1 MALVR
6 TSPGTSSDSNTF
18 RGYRYDVFLSFRGEE
33 TRKTFTDHLYTALN
47 NAGFLTFRDDDELE
61 RGGDIKLGLQKAIQ
75 QSRTSVV
82 VFSKDYASSSW
93 CLDELVLILERKRT
107 TSDHVVLPVFY
118 DVDPSHVRKQT
129 GSVRKA
135 FTRSQKNQSP
145 EKVEGWRKALA
156 EIADL
161 AGMVLQNQADGYES
175 KFIKNIAKVIR
186 DKLSRTPLS
195 VEPKLIGIQSQAE
208 RINLWLQDESSDVGI
223 FVVYGMSGIGKTT
236 IAKQVYNSNF
246 RSFQGSSFIEN
257 IKETAD
263 QPNGLVQVQMQLL
276 CDILNDREVKIHSVS
291 EGIIKIE
298 RAISF
303 RRVLLV
309 LDDVDHMDQLDA
321 ILRMKDQF
329 YPGSKILITTRRER
343 LLKADQVTEL
353 HIIQTLDYNQSLKL
367 FSWHAFGQDH
377 PIEEYMEHSK
387 QLVQYTGGLPLALK
401 VLGSSLSGQSIG
413 VWESA
418 LEKLKVIPDG
428 EIMNKLRISYESLKD
443 DHDRKLFL
451 HIACFL
457 IGRNKSYIVRIL
469 DGCDFYTTI
478 GIENLIDRCLV
489 TLDKH
494 GKVKMHDMIRAMGRE
509 IVRQESEE
517 PEKRSRLWRHK
528 DSFQVLRKKN
538 GTKKIQG
545 LVLDVRDHP
554 ANSPINTNEIVLE
567 TNAFARMCNLQLL
580 HLSHVRLD
588 GCYADFPTELR
599 WLCWLEFPL
608 DSIPIDFPLEN
619 VIVLEMQYSSL
630 RQVWRGTKFLPS
642 LKILDVSHS
651 HGLSETIDFSLSP
664 NLEEL
669 ILVDC
674 TSLKNV
680 HESIGNLEQLV
691 YLNMKDCKNLRILP
705 KNRCMLKSL
714 ETLILSGCSNLDEF
728 PQFLPS
734 LKILDVSHCH
744 GLSETIDFS
753 LFPNLEELILVD
765 CTSLENVHES
775 IRNLERLVYLN
786 MKDCKNLRKLPK
798 NMCMLK
804 SLETLILS
812 GCSNLDEFPQFLP
825 SLKIL
830 DVSHSHGLSE
840 TIDFS
845 LFPNLEELIL
855 VDCTS
860 LENVHESIGNLERL
874 VYLNMK
880 DCNNLRKLPKNMC
893 MLKSLETLILSGCS
907 NLDESPV
914 EMVKKMESLKVFE
927 SYGIPISEL
936 WPERSSAILSS
947 FPSFVVELSLKGCSL
962 SDDVLPTDLSN
973 LSHLRRLHLD
983 ENPIC
988 SLPVFIKGL
997 RRIDEL
1003 SFKGCDRLESLVGL
1017 PEVHH
1022 WISIVGCIS
1031 LKKITFHSPNRQGLS
1046 TVGNNWN
1053 LIEWEG
1059 RYKLEPID
1067 RVDVEMIKLLGLCN
1081 LESMPAVRMYN
1092 PWTFRDPKEVPV
1104 QGLYQGGI
1112 FNTFFVGN
1120 DVPGRF
1126 SYKSTKSSISFI
1138 VPLLLASHRIRG
1150 LSIFATYAK
1159 ENSNNYFTLRRIAP
1173 IMIKVRNKS
1182 KGLKWI
1188 LAPEFYGIPGDGEDM
1203 IWLSHWKMENE
1214 AILQCGDEVVVSVI
1228 TRPRDV
1234 FWVKE
1239 FGVELVQEHQDK
1251 MSTQHNSK
1259 SDPDYPFVI
1268 GGDLQTWKCRPGIY
1282 FLSGYAIKDTDDI
1295 DILFMDSDE
1304 EDTNKEGQENERDD
1318 SIPKTRVASNNYSLR
1333 GWKVRLTAVGFFFA
1347 LALVGWSS
1355 ISQKK
1360 KRHSPTSPPRVCNL
1374 T

>member
-61 RGGDIKLGLQKAIQ
+61 RGEDIKPGLQKAIQ

-82 VFSKDYASSSW
+82 VFSKDYASSRW

-129 GSVRKA
+129 GSVGKA
-135 FTRSQKNQSP
+135 FARSQKNQSS

-175 KFIKNIAKVIR
+175 TFIKNIVKVIG

-208 RINLWLQDESSDVGI
+208 RINLWLQDGSSDVGI

-236 IAKQVYNSNF
+236 IAKHVYNSNF
-246 RSFQGSSFIEN
+246 GSFQGSSFIEN

-263 QPNGLVQVQMQLL
+263 RPNGLVQIQMQLL
-276 CDILNDREVKIHSVS
+276 CDILNGREVKIHSVS

-298 RAISF
+298 RAIST

-309 LDDVDHMDQLDA
+309 LDDVDQMDQFDA

-343 LLKADQVTEL
+343 LLKADQVTEV
-353 HIIQTLDYNQSLKL
+353 HRVQTLDYNESLKL

-387 QLVQYTGGLPLALK
+387 QLVQHSGGLPLALK
-401 VLGSSLSGQSIG
+401 VLGSSLSGESIG

-428 EIMNKLRISYESLKD
+428 EIMSKLRISYESLKD

-457 IGRNKSYIVRIL
+457 IGRNKSYIVRIF
-469 DGCDFYTTI
+469 DGCDFYTII
-478 GIENLIDRCLV
+478 GIQNLIDRCLV
-489 TLDKH
+489 TLDEY
-494 GKVKMHDMIRAMGRE
+494 GKVEMHDMIRAMGRE

-517 PEKRSRLWRHK
+517 PKKRSRLWRHK

-545 LVLDVRDHP
+545 LVLDMRNHP

-580 HLSHVRLD
+580 HISHVRLD
-588 GCYADFPTELR
+588 GCYADFPTGLR

-630 RQVWRGTKFLPS
+630 RQVCKGTK
-642 LKILDVSHS
+642 
-651 HGLSETIDFSLSP
+651 
-664 NLEEL
+664 
-669 ILVDC
+669 
-674 TSLKNV
+674 
-680 HESIGNLEQLV
+680 
-691 YLNMKDCKNLRILP
+691 
-705 KNRCMLKSL
+705 
-714 ETLILSGCSNLDEF
+714 
-728 PQFLPS
+728 
-734 LKILDVSHCH
+734 
-744 GLSETIDFS
+744 
-753 LFPNLEELILVD
+753 
-765 CTSLENVHES
+765 
-775 IRNLERLVYLN
+775 
-786 MKDCKNLRKLPK
+786 
-798 NMCMLK
+798 
-804 SLETLILS
+804 
-812 GCSNLDEFPQFLP
+812 FLP

-860 LENVHESIGNLERL
+860 LKNVHESIGNLERL

-880 DCNNLRKLPKNMC
+880 DCKNLKMLPKNMC

-907 NLDESPV
+907 NLAEFPV
-914 EMVKKMESLKVFE
+914 EMMKKMESLKVLE
-927 SYGIPISEL
+927 IDGIPIGEL
-936 WPERSSAILSS
+936 WPERSSTILSS
-947 FPSFVVELSLKGCSL
+947 FPCSLVELSLKGCNL
-962 SDDVLPTDLSN
+962 YDDVLPTDLSN
-973 LSHLRRLHLD
+973 LFYLRRLHLD
-983 ENPIC
+983 KNPIC
-988 SLPVFIKGL
+988 NLPVFIKGL

-1003 SFKGCDRLESLVGL
+1003 TFEGCDRLESLVGL
-1017 PEVHH
+1017 PEVHQ
-1022 WISIVGCIS
+1022 WISIAGCIS
-1031 LKKITFHSPNRQGLS
+1031 LKKITFHSPEQCCPIC
-1046 TVGNNWN
+1046 VADNWN
-1053 LIEWEG
+1053 LVEWECY
-1059 RYKLEPID
+1059 YKLEPID
-1067 RVDVEMIKLLGLCN
+1067 RVEVEMIKLLGLCN
-1081 LESMPAVRMYN
+1081 LESMPLVRMRN
-1092 PWTFRDPKEVPV
+1092 PHTYRDPKEVPV
-1104 QGLYQGGI
+1104 QGLYQRGI
-1112 FNTFFVGN
+1112 FSTFFVGN
-1120 DVPGRF
+1120 EVPGRF

-1150 LSIFATYAK
+1150 LNIFATYAK
-1159 ENSNNYFTLRRIAP
+1159 ENSNNYFTMPRIAP

-1188 LAPEFYGIPGDGEDM
+1188 YSPVFYGIPGDGEDM
-1203 IWLSHWKMENE
+1203 TWLSHWKMENKT
-1214 AILQCGDEVVVSVI
+1214 ILQCGDEVVVSVI
-1228 TRPRDV
+1228 TGPRDL

-1251 MSTQHNSK
+1251 MSTQHNTK
-1259 SDPDYPFVI
+1259 SYPNYPFVI
-1268 GGDLQTWKCRPGIY
+1268 DGDLKTLKCIPGIY
-1282 FLSGYAIKDTDDI
+1282 FLGSWTREDADNI
-1295 DILFMDSDE
+1295 DILTMDSDE
-1304 EDTNKEGQENERDD
+1304 EDTNKEGQDD
-1318 SIPKTRVASNNYSLR
+1318 EPNYTIAKTRVVSNNCSLR

-1347 LALVGWSS
+1347 LALVGSELS
-1355 ISQKK
+1355 ILNRLRYK
-1360 KRHSPTSPPRVCNL
+1360 SPLQLDTEVQMCSTPSNIA
-1374 T
+1374 

>member
-61 RGGDIKLGLQKAIQ
+61 RGEDIKPGLQKAIQ

-82 VFSKDYASSSW
+82 VFSKDYASSRW

-107 TSDHVVLPVFY
+107 TSYHVVLPVFY

-129 GSVRKA
+129 GSVGKA
-135 FTRSQKNQSP
+135 FARSQKNQSP

-156 EIADL
+156 KIADL

-175 KFIKNIAKVIR
+175 KFIKKIVKVIG

-208 RINLWLQDESSDVGI
+208 RINLWLQDGSSDVGI

-236 IAKQVYNSNF
+236 IAKHVYNSNF

-263 QPNGLVQVQMQLL
+263 RPNGLVQIQMQLL

-291 EGIIKIE
+291 EGTIKIE

-321 ILRMKDQF
+321 ILRMKDHF

-343 LLKADQVTEL
+343 LLKVDQVTEV
-353 HIIQTLDYNQSLKL
+353 HKVQTLDYNESLKL

-387 QLVQYTGGLPLALK
+387 QLVQHSDGLPLALK
-401 VLGSSLSGQSIG
+401 VLGSSLSGESIG

-478 GIENLIDRCLV
+478 GIQNLIDRCLV
-489 TLDKH
+489 TLDEH
-494 GKVKMHDMIRAMGRE
+494 GKVNMHDMIRAMGRE

-517 PEKRSRLWRHK
+517 PEKRSRLWRPK

-545 LVLDVRDHP
+545 LVLDMRNHP
-554 ANSPINTNEIVLE
+554 VNSPINTNEIVLE
-567 TNAFARMCNLQLL
+567 TNAFARMRNLHLL

-588 GCYADFPTELR
+588 GCYADFPTGLR

-630 RQVWRGTKFLPS
+630 RQVCKGTK
-642 LKILDVSHS
+642 
-651 HGLSETIDFSLSP
+651 
-664 NLEEL
+664 
-669 ILVDC
+669 
-674 TSLKNV
+674 
-680 HESIGNLEQLV
+680 
-691 YLNMKDCKNLRILP
+691 
-705 KNRCMLKSL
+705 
-714 ETLILSGCSNLDEF
+714 
-728 PQFLPS
+728 
-734 LKILDVSHCH
+734 
-744 GLSETIDFS
+744 
-753 LFPNLEELILVD
+753 
-765 CTSLENVHES
+765 
-775 IRNLERLVYLN
+775 
-786 MKDCKNLRKLPK
+786 
-798 NMCMLK
+798 
-804 SLETLILS
+804 
-812 GCSNLDEFPQFLP
+812 FLP

-855 VDCTS
+855 VNCTS
-860 LENVHESIGNLERL
+860 LKNVHESIGNLERL
-874 VYLNMK
+874 MYLNMK
-880 DCNNLRKLPKNMC
+880 DCKNLRKLPKNMY

-907 NLDESPV
+907 NLDEFPV
-914 EMVKKMESLKVFE
+914 EMVKKMESLKVLE
-927 SYGIPISEL
+927 TDGILISEL
-936 WPERSSAILSS
+936 WPERSSTILSS
-947 FPSFVVELSLKGCSL
+947 FPSSLVELSLKGCNL

-1003 SFKGCDRLESLVGL
+1003 SFKGCDKLESLMGL
-1017 PEVHH
+1017 PGVHQR
-1022 WISIVGCIS
+1022 ISIAGCIS
-1031 LKKITFHSPNRQGLS
+1031 LKKLSFHPPKQRCSVY
-1046 TVGNNWN
+1046 VGDNWN
-1053 LIEWEG
+1053 LIEWECF
-1059 RYKLEPID
+1059 YKLELID

-1081 LESMPAVRMYN
+1081 LESMPAVRMKHPYSY
-1092 PWTFRDPKEVPV
+1092 RDPKEVPV
-1104 QGLYQGGI
+1104 QGLYQYGI

-1120 DVPGRF
+1120 EVPGQF

-1150 LSIFATYAK
+1150 LNIFVTYAK
-1159 ENSNNYFTLRRIAP
+1159 ENSNNYFTLPRIAP

-1188 LAPEFYGIPGDGEDM
+1188 QAPMFYGIPGDGEDM

-1228 TRPRDV
+1228 TGRRDV

-1259 SDPDYPFVI
+1259 SDPNYPFVI
-1268 GGDLQTWKCRPGIY
+1268 GGDLKTWKCRPGIY
-1282 FLSGYAIKDTDDI
+1282 FLGCYATKDTDDI
-1295 DILFMDSDE
+1295 DILIMDSDE
-1304 EDTNKEGQENERDD
+1304 EDTNKEGQENEPDD
-1318 SIPKTRVASNNYSLR
+1318 TIPKTRVASNNCSLR

-1347 LALVGWSS
+1347 LALIGWSS

-1360 KRHSPTSPPRVCNL
+1360 KRHSSTSPP
-1374 T
+1374 

>member
-1 MALVR
+1 MEAIRKLRDQVAKQQQQTPVFLFEHRSTSMALVR

-61 RGGDIKLGLQKAIQ
+61 RGEDIKPGLQKAIQ

-82 VFSKDYASSSW
+82 VFSKDYASSRW

-129 GSVRKA
+129 GSVGKA
-135 FTRSQKNQSP
+135 FARSQKNQSL

-156 EIADL
+156 KIADL

-175 KFIKNIAKVIR
+175 KFIKKIVKVIG

-195 VEPKLIGIQSQAE
+195 VEPKLIGIQSQEE
-208 RINLWLQDESSDVGI
+208 RINLWLQDGSSDVGI
-223 FVVYGMSGIGKTT
+223 FVVYGMSGIGKTI
-236 IAKQVYNSNF
+236 IAKHVYNSNF

-263 QPNGLVQVQMQLL
+263 RPNGLVQIQMQLL
-276 CDILNDREVKIHSVS
+276 CDILNDKEVKIHSVS

-303 RRVLLV
+303 RKVLLV
-309 LDDVDHMDQLDA
+309 LDDVDQMDQLDA
-321 ILRMKDQF
+321 TLRMKDQF
-329 YPGSKILITTRRER
+329 YPGSKILITTRCER

-353 HIIQTLDYNQSLKL
+353 HRVQTLYYNDSLKL
-367 FSWHAFGQDH
+367 LSWHAFGQDP

-401 VLGSSLSGQSIG
+401 LLGSSLSGQSRG

-478 GIENLIDRCLV
+478 GIQNLIDRCLV

-517 PEKRSRLWRHK
+517 LEKRSRLWRHK

-545 LVLDVRDHP
+545 LVLDMRNHP
-554 ANSPINTNEIVLE
+554 VNSPINTNEIVLE
-567 TNAFARMCNLQLL
+567 TNAFARMRNLHLL

-588 GCYADFPTELR
+588 GCYADFPTGLR

-630 RQVWRGTKFLPS
+630 RQVCKGTK
-642 LKILDVSHS
+642 
-651 HGLSETIDFSLSP
+651 
-664 NLEEL
+664 
-669 ILVDC
+669 
-674 TSLKNV
+674 
-680 HESIGNLEQLV
+680 
-691 YLNMKDCKNLRILP
+691 
-705 KNRCMLKSL
+705 
-714 ETLILSGCSNLDEF
+714 
-728 PQFLPS
+728 
-734 LKILDVSHCH
+734 
-744 GLSETIDFS
+744 
-753 LFPNLEELILVD
+753 
-765 CTSLENVHES
+765 
-775 IRNLERLVYLN
+775 
-786 MKDCKNLRKLPK
+786 
-798 NMCMLK
+798 
-804 SLETLILS
+804 
-812 GCSNLDEFPQFLP
+812 FLP

-855 VDCTS
+855 VNCTS
-860 LENVHESIGNLERL
+860 LKNVHESIGNLERL
-874 VYLNMK
+874 MYLNMK
-880 DCNNLRKLPKNMC
+880 DCKNLRKLPKNMY

-907 NLDESPV
+907 NLDEFPV
-914 EMVKKMESLKVFE
+914 EMVKKMESLKVLE
-927 SYGIPISEL
+927 TDGILISEL
-936 WPERSSAILSS
+936 WPERSSTILSS
-947 FPSFVVELSLKGCSL
+947 FPSSLVELSLKGCNL

-1003 SFKGCDRLESLVGL
+1003 SFKGCDKLESLMGL
-1017 PEVHH
+1017 PGVHQR
-1022 WISIVGCIS
+1022 ISIAGCIS
-1031 LKKITFHSPNRQGLS
+1031 LKKLSFHPPKQRCSVY
-1046 TVGNNWN
+1046 VGDNWN
-1053 LIEWEG
+1053 LIEWECF
-1059 RYKLEPID
+1059 YKLELID

-1081 LESMPAVRMYN
+1081 LESMPAVRMKHPYSY
-1092 PWTFRDPKEVPV
+1092 RDPKEVPV
-1104 QGLYQGGI
+1104 QGLYQRGI
-1112 FNTFFVGN
+1112 FSTFFVGN
-1120 DVPGRF
+1120 EVPGQF

-1150 LSIFATYAK
+1150 LNIFVTYAK
-1159 ENSNNYFTLRRIAP
+1159 ENSNNYFTLPRIAP

-1188 LAPEFYGIPGDGEDM
+1188 QAPMFYGIPGDGEDM

-1228 TRPRDV
+1228 TGRRDV

-1259 SDPDYPFVI
+1259 SDPNYPFVI
-1268 GGDLQTWKCRPGIY
+1268 GGDLKTWKCRPGIY
-1282 FLSGYAIKDTDDI
+1282 FLGCYATKDTDDI
-1295 DILFMDSDE
+1295 DILIMDSDE
-1304 EDTNKEGQENERDD
+1304 EDTNKEGQENEPDD
-1318 SIPKTRVASNNYSLR
+1318 TIPKTRVASNNCSLR

-1347 LALVGWSS
+1347 LALIGWSS

-1360 KRHSPTSPPRVCNL
+1360 KRHSSTSPP
-1374 T
+1374 

>member
-1 MALVR
+1 MTFVR
-6 TSPGTSSDSNTF
+6 TSPETSSDSNTF
-18 RGYRYDVFLSFRGEE
+18 RSYRYDVFLSFRGEE

-61 RGGDIKLGLQKAIQ
+61 RGEDIKPGLQKAIQ

-82 VFSKDYASSSW
+82 VFSKDYASSRW

-129 GSVRKA
+129 GSVGKA
-135 FTRSQKNQSP
+135 FARSQKHQSP

-161 AGMVLQNQADGYES
+161 AGMVLQNQAYGYES
-175 KFIKNIAKVIR
+175 KFIKKIVKVIGE
-186 DKLSRTPLS
+186 KLSRTPLS

-208 RINLWLQDESSDVGI
+208 HINLWLQDGSSDVGI

-236 IAKQVYNSNF
+236 IAKHVYNSNF

-263 QPNGLVQVQMQLL
+263 QPNGLVQIQMQLL
-276 CDILNDREVKIHSVS
+276 RDILNGREVKIHSVS

-298 RAISF
+298 RTISS

-309 LDDVDHMDQLDA
+309 LDDVDQIDQLDA

-329 YPGSKILITTRRER
+329 YAGSKILITTRRES
-343 LLKADQVTEL
+343 LIKAHQVTEV
-353 HIIQTLDYNQSLKL
+353 HKVQTLDYNESLKL

-387 QLVQYTGGLPLALK
+387 QLVQHSGGLPLALK
-401 VLGSSLSGQSIG
+401 VLGSSLSGESIG

-418 LEKLKVIPDG
+418 LEKLKVILDG

-457 IGRNKSYIVRIL
+457 IGRNKSYIVRIF
-469 DGCDFYTTI
+469 DGCDFYTII
-478 GIENLIDRCLV
+478 GIQNLIDRCLV
-489 TLDKH
+489 TLDEY
-494 GKVKMHDMIRAMGRE
+494 GKVEMHDMIRAMGRE

-517 PEKRSRLWRHK
+517 PEKRSRLWCHK
-528 DSFQVLRKKN
+528 DSLQVLRKKN

-545 LVLDVRDHP
+545 LVLDMRNHP

-567 TNAFARMCNLQLL
+567 TNAFARMRNLQLL

-588 GCYADFPTELR
+588 GCYADFPTGLR

-630 RQVWRGTKFLPS
+630 RQVCKGTKFLPS

-651 HGLSETIDFSLSP
+651 HGLSETIDFSLFP

-669 ILVDC
+669 ILVGC

-680 HESIGNLEQLV
+680 HESIG
-691 YLNMKDCKNLRILP
+691 
-705 KNRCMLKSL
+705 
-714 ETLILSGCSNLDEF
+714 
-728 PQFLPS
+728 
-734 LKILDVSHCH
+734 
-744 GLSETIDFS
+744 
-753 LFPNLEELILVD
+753 
-765 CTSLENVHES
+765 
-775 IRNLERLVYLN
+775 NLERLVYLN

-812 GCSNLDEFPQFLP
+812 GCSNLDEFP
-825 SLKIL
+825 
-830 DVSHSHGLSE
+830 
-840 TIDFS
+840 
-845 LFPNLEELIL
+845 
-855 VDCTS
+855 
-860 LENVHESIGNLERL
+860 
-874 VYLNMK
+874 
-880 DCNNLRKLPKNMC
+880 
-893 MLKSLETLILSGCS
+893 
-907 NLDESPV
+907 V
-914 EMVKKMESLKVFE
+914 EMMKKMESLKVLE
-927 SYGIPISEL
+927 TDGIPIGKL
-936 WPERSSAILSS
+936 WPKRSSTILSS
-947 FPSFVVELSLKGCSL
+947 FPYSLVELSLKGCNL
-962 SDDVLPTDLSN
+962 SDDVFPTDLSN
-973 LSHLRRLHLD
+973 LSYLRRLHLN

-1003 SFKGCDRLESLVGL
+1003 SFKGCDKLESLVEL
-1017 PEVHH
+1017 PEVHQ
-1022 WISIVGCIS
+1022 IMSIVGCIS
-1031 LKKITFHSPNRQGLS
+1031 LKKISFHSPERLYPIH
-1046 TVGNNWN
+1046 VGDNWN
-1053 LIEWEG
+1053 LVEWG
-1059 RYKLEPID
+1059 CYYKLEPID
-1067 RVDVEMIKLLGLCN
+1067 IVDEEMIKLLGLCN
-1081 LESMPAVRMYN
+1081 LESMPAVRMSY
-1092 PWTFRDPKEVPV
+1092 PHAFRDPKELPV
-1104 QGLYQGGI
+1104 QGLYHRGI
-1112 FNTFFVGN
+1112 FSTFFVGN
-1120 DVPGRF
+1120 EVPGRF

-1138 VPLLLASHRIRG
+1138 VPLLLTSHRIRG
-1150 LSIFATYAK
+1150 LNIFATYAK
-1159 ENSNNYFTLRRIAP
+1159 ENSNNYFTRPSIAP

-1182 KGLKWI
+1182 KGMKWI
-1188 LAPEFYGIPGDGEDM
+1188 YSPIFYGIPGDGEDM
-1203 IWLSHWKMENE
+1203 IWLSHWKMENKT
-1214 AILQCGDEVVVSVI
+1214 ILQCGDEVVVSVI
-1228 TRPRDV
+1228 TGPRDL

-1239 FGVELVQEHQDK
+1239 FGVELVQEHRDN
-1251 MSTQHNSK
+1251 MSTQHNTK
-1259 SDPDYPFVI
+1259 SDPHYPFVI
-1268 GGDLQTWKCRPGIY
+1268 GGDLKRFECRPGIY
-1282 FLSGYAIKDTDDI
+1282 FLGNYGREDIGDI
-1295 DILFMDSDE
+1295 DILTMDSDE
-1304 EDTNKEGQENERDD
+1304 EDTNKEGQEDEPDYT
-1318 SIPKTRVASNNYSLR
+1318 IAKTRTSSNNCSLR

-1360 KRHSPTSPPRVCNL
+1360 KRHSSTSPP
-1374 T
+1374 

>member
-6 TSPGTSSDSNTF
+6 TSPGTSYDSNTF
-18 RGYRYDVFLSFRGEE
+18 RGYRYDVFLSFRGE

-47 NAGFLTFRDDDELE
+47 NAGFLTFRDGDELE
-61 RGGDIKLGLQKAIQ
+61 RGEDIKPGLRKAIQ

-175 KFIKNIAKVIR
+175 KFIKNIVKVIG

-208 RINLWLQDESSDVGI
+208 RINLWLQDGSSDVGI

-236 IAKQVYNSNF
+236 IAKHVYNSNF

-257 IKETAD
+257 IKETAY
-263 QPNGLVQVQMQLL
+263 QPNGLVQIQMKLL
-276 CDILNDREVKIHSVS
+276 CDILKGREVKIHSVS

-298 RAISF
+298 GAVST
-303 RRVLLV
+303 RRILLV
-309 LDDVDHMDQLDA
+309 LDDVDQMDQLDA

-343 LLKADQVTEL
+343 LLRADQVTEV
-353 HIIQTLDYNQSLKL
+353 HRVQTLYYNDSLKL
-367 FSWHAFGQDH
+367 LSWHAFGQDH

-401 VLGSSLSGQSIG
+401 VLGSSLSGQNIG

-418 LEKLKVIPDG
+418 LEKLKVIPDS
-428 EIMNKLRISYESLKD
+428 EIMNKLRINYESLKD

-478 GIENLIDRCLV
+478 GIQNLIDRCLV

-509 IVRQESEE
+509 IVRQESEK
-517 PEKRSRLWRHK
+517 PEERSRLWRHK

-538 GTKKIQG
+538 GKKKIQG
-545 LVLDVRDHP
+545 LVLDMRNHP

-580 HLSHVRLD
+580 HLSHVRVD

-630 RQVWRGTKFLPS
+630 RQVCRGTK
-642 LKILDVSHS
+642 
-651 HGLSETIDFSLSP
+651 
-664 NLEEL
+664 
-669 ILVDC
+669 
-674 TSLKNV
+674 
-680 HESIGNLEQLV
+680 
-691 YLNMKDCKNLRILP
+691 
-705 KNRCMLKSL
+705 
-714 ETLILSGCSNLDEF
+714 
-728 PQFLPS
+728 
-734 LKILDVSHCH
+734 
-744 GLSETIDFS
+744 
-753 LFPNLEELILVD
+753 
-765 CTSLENVHES
+765 
-775 IRNLERLVYLN
+775 
-786 MKDCKNLRKLPK
+786 
-798 NMCMLK
+798 
-804 SLETLILS
+804 
-812 GCSNLDEFPQFLP
+812 FLP

-880 DCNNLRKLPKNMC
+880 DCKNLRKLPKNMC

-907 NLDESPV
+907 NLDEFPV
-914 EMVKKMESLKVFE
+914 EMVKKMESLKVLE
-927 SYGIPISEL
+927 TDGIPISEL

-947 FPSFVVELSLKGCSL
+947 FPSSVVELSLKGCSL
-962 SDDVLPTDLSN
+962 SDDVFPTDLSN

-1017 PEVHH
+1017 PEVHQ
-1022 WISIVGCIS
+1022 WISI
-1031 LKKITFHSPNRQGLS
+1031 GLS

-1092 PWTFRDPKEVPV
+1092 PLTFRDPKEVPV
-1104 QGLYQGGI
+1104 QGLYQCGI
-1112 FNTFFVGN
+1112 FSTFFVGN

-1150 LSIFATYAK
+1150 LNIFATYAK
-1159 ENSNNYFTLRRIAP
+1159 ENSNNDFTGPTIAP

-1188 LAPEFYGIPGDGEDM
+1188 LAPEFYGIPDDGEDM
-1203 IWLSHWKMENE
+1203 IWLSHWKMENKT
-1214 AILQCGDEVVVSVI
+1214 ILQCGDEVVVSVI
-1228 TRPRDV
+1228 TGRRDV
-1234 FWVKE
+1234 FCVKE

-1251 MSTQHNSK
+1251 MSTQHNSR
-1259 SDPDYPFVI
+1259 SEPNYPYVI
-1268 GGDLQTWKCRPGIY
+1268 GGDLKTWKCRPGIY
-1282 FLSGYAIKDTDDI
+1282 FIGGRTREDTDDI
-1295 DILFMDSDE
+1295 DILIMDSNE
-1304 EDTNKEGQENERDD
+1304 EDTNKEGQENEPDD
-1318 SIPKTRVASNNYSLR
+1318 TIPKTRVASNNCSLR
-1333 GWKVRLTAVGFFFA
+1333 GWKVRLTAVSFFFA

-1360 KRHSPTSPPRVCNL
+1360 KRHSSTSPP
-1374 T
+1374 

>member
-18 RGYRYDVFLSFRGEE
+18 RSYRYDVFLSFRGED

-61 RGGDIKLGLQKAIQ
+61 RGEDIKPGLQKAIQ

-129 GSVRKA
+129 GSVGKA
-135 FTRSQKNQSP
+135 FARSQKNQSP
-145 EKVEGWRKALA
+145 EKVQGWRKALA

-175 KFIKNIAKVIR
+175 KFIKKIVEVIG
-186 DKLSRTPLS
+186 DKLSRTSLS

-208 RINLWLQDESSDVGI
+208 RINLWLQDGSSHVGI

-236 IAKQVYNSNF
+236 IAKHVYNSNF
-246 RSFQGSSFIEN
+246 GSFQGSSFIEN

-263 QPNGLVQVQMQLL
+263 RPNGLVQIQMQLL
-276 CDILNDREVKIHSVS
+276 CDILNGREVKIHSVS

-298 RAISF
+298 RAIST

-309 LDDVDHMDQLDA
+309 LDDVDQMDQFDA

-343 LLKADQVTEL
+343 LLKADQVTEV
-353 HIIQTLDYNQSLKL
+353 HRVQTLDYNESLKL

-377 PIEEYMEHSK
+377 PIEEYMKHSK
-387 QLVQYTGGLPLALK
+387 QLVQHSDGLPLALK
-401 VLGSSLSGQSIG
+401 VLGSSLSGESIG

-428 EIMNKLRISYESLKD
+428 EIINKLRISYESLKD

-457 IGRNKSYIVRIL
+457 IGRNKSYIVRIF
-469 DGCDFYTTI
+469 DGCDFYTII
-478 GIENLIDRCLV
+478 GIQNLIDRCLV
-489 TLDKH
+489 TFDEH

-517 PEKRSRLWRHK
+517 PEERSRLWRHK

-545 LVLDVRDHP
+545 LVLDMRNHS

-580 HLSHVRLD
+580 HLSNVRLD
-588 GCYADFPTELR
+588 GCYADFPTGLR

-608 DSIPIDFPLEN
+608 DSVPIDFPLEN

-630 RQVWRGTKFLPS
+630 RQVCKGTK
-642 LKILDVSHS
+642 
-651 HGLSETIDFSLSP
+651 
-664 NLEEL
+664 
-669 ILVDC
+669 
-674 TSLKNV
+674 
-680 HESIGNLEQLV
+680 
-691 YLNMKDCKNLRILP
+691 
-705 KNRCMLKSL
+705 
-714 ETLILSGCSNLDEF
+714 
-728 PQFLPS
+728 
-734 LKILDVSHCH
+734 
-744 GLSETIDFS
+744 
-753 LFPNLEELILVD
+753 
-765 CTSLENVHES
+765 
-775 IRNLERLVYLN
+775 
-786 MKDCKNLRKLPK
+786 
-798 NMCMLK
+798 
-804 SLETLILS
+804 
-812 GCSNLDEFPQFLP
+812 FLP

-860 LENVHESIGNLERL
+860 LKNVHESIGSLERL
-874 VYLNMK
+874 VYLNIK
-880 DCNNLRKLPKNMC
+880 DCKNLRKLPKNMC

-907 NLDESPV
+907 NLDEFPM
-914 EMVKKMESLKVFE
+914 EMMKMESLKVLE
-927 SYGIPISEL
+927 TDGLPIGKL
-936 WPERSSAILSS
+936 WPERSSTILSS
-947 FPSFVVELSLKGCSL
+947 FPCSLVELSLKGCNL

-973 LSHLRRLHLD
+973 LSYLRRLHLD

-997 RRIDEL
+997 RKIDEL

-1017 PEVHH
+1017 PEVHQ
-1022 WISIVGCIS
+1022 WLSIAGCIS
-1031 LKKITFHSPNRQGLS
+1031 LKKITFHSPEQPYLVRGGDNS
-1046 TVGNNWN
+1046 NNCN
-1053 LIEWEG
+1053 CC
-1059 RYKLEPID
+1059 YKLQPFD
-1067 RVDVEMIKLLGLCN
+1067 RVDVKMIKLMGLCN
-1081 LESMPAVRMYN
+1081 FESMPAVQMRNSY
-1092 PWTFRDPKEVPV
+1092 TYRDPKEVPV
-1104 QGLYQGGI
+1104 QGLYQFGV
-1112 FNTFFVGN
+1112 FSTFFVGN
-1120 DVPGRF
+1120 EVLGRF

-1150 LSIFATYAK
+1150 LNIFATYAK
-1159 ENSNNYFTLRRIAP
+1159 ENSNNYSTGPIIVP

-1188 LAPEFYGIPGDGEDM
+1188 YCPLSYGIPGDGEDM
-1203 IWLSHWKMENE
+1203 IWLSHWKMENNT
-1214 AILQCGDEVVVSVI
+1214 ILQCGDEVVVSVI
-1228 TRPRDV
+1228 TGPRDL
-1234 FWVKE
+1234 FLVKE

-1251 MSTQHNSK
+1251 MSTQHNTK
-1259 SDPDYPFVI
+1259 SDPNYPFVI
-1268 GGDLQTWKCRPGIY
+1268 GGDLKTWKCKPGIY
-1282 FLSGYAIKDTDDI
+1282 FLSCRRREDTDDI
-1295 DILFMDSDE
+1295 DILTMDSDE
-1304 EDTNKEGQENERDD
+1304 EDTNKEGQEDEPDYT
-1318 SIPKTRVASNNYSLR
+1318 IAKTMAASNNCSLR

-1360 KRHSPTSPPRVCNL
+1360 KRHSSTSPP
-1374 T
+1374 

>member
-18 RGYRYDVFLSFRGEE
+18 RSYRYDVFLSFRGEE

-61 RGGDIKLGLQKAIQ
+61 RGEDIKPGLQKAIQ

-82 VFSKDYASSSW
+82 VFSKDYASSRW

-129 GSVRKA
+129 GSVGKA
-135 FTRSQKNQSP
+135 FARSQKNQSS
-145 EKVEGWRKALA
+145 EKVEGWRKALV

-175 KFIKNIAKVIR
+175 KFIKKIVEVIG
-186 DKLSRTPLS
+186 DKLSRTSLS

-208 RINLWLQDESSDVGI
+208 RINLWLQDGSSDVGI

-236 IAKQVYNSNF
+236 IAKHVYNSNF

-263 QPNGLVQVQMQLL
+263 RPNGLVQIQMQLL
-276 CDILNDREVKIHSVS
+276 CDILNGREVKIQSVS

-298 RAISF
+298 RAISS

-309 LDDVDHMDQLDA
+309 LDDVDQMDQLDA

-343 LLKADQVTEL
+343 LLKVDQVTEV
-353 HIIQTLDYNQSLKL
+353 HRVKTLDDNESLKL

-377 PIEEYMEHSK
+377 PMEEYMEHSK
-387 QLVQYTGGLPLALK
+387 QLVQHSSGLPLALK
-401 VLGSSLSGQSIG
+401 VLGSSLSGESIG

-457 IGRNKSYIVRIL
+457 IERNKNYIVRIF
-469 DGCDFYTTI
+469 DGCDFYTII
-478 GIENLIDRCLV
+478 GIQNLIDRCLV
-489 TLDKH
+489 TLDEY

-517 PEKRSRLWRHK
+517 LEKRSRLWRHK
-528 DSFQVLRKKN
+528 DSYQVLRKKN

-545 LVLDVRDHP
+545 LVLGMRNHP

-567 TNAFARMCNLQLL
+567 TNAFARMHNLQLL

-588 GCYADFPTELR
+588 GCYADFPTGLR

-608 DSIPIDFPLEN
+608 DSIPIDFPMEN

-630 RQVWRGTKFLPS
+630 RQVCKGTKFLPS
-642 LKILDVSHS
+642 LKILDISHS
-651 HGLSETIDFSLSP
+651 QCLSETIDFSLFP

-680 HESIGNLEQLV
+680 HESIGNLERLV
-691 YLNMKDCKNLRILP
+691 YLNLKDCKNLR
-705 KNRCMLKSL
+705 M
-714 ETLILSGCSNLDEF
+714 
-728 PQFLPS
+728 
-734 LKILDVSHCH
+734 
-744 GLSETIDFS
+744 
-753 LFPNLEELILVD
+753 
-765 CTSLENVHES
+765 
-775 IRNLERLVYLN
+775 
-786 MKDCKNLRKLPK
+786 LPK

-812 GCSNLDEFPQFLP
+812 GCSNLDEFP
-825 SLKIL
+825 
-830 DVSHSHGLSE
+830 
-840 TIDFS
+840 
-845 LFPNLEELIL
+845 
-855 VDCTS
+855 
-860 LENVHESIGNLERL
+860 
-874 VYLNMK
+874 
-880 DCNNLRKLPKNMC
+880 
-893 MLKSLETLILSGCS
+893 
-907 NLDESPV
+907 V
-914 EMVKKMESLKVFE
+914 EMMKKMESLKVLE
-927 SYGIPISEL
+927 TDGIAIGEL
-936 WPERSSAILSS
+936 SPKRCLSS
-947 FPSFVVELSLKGCSL
+947 FPCSLVELSLKGCNL
-962 SDDVLPTDLSN
+962 SDDVFLTDLSN
-973 LSHLRRLHLD
+973 LSYLRRLHLD

-1017 PEVHH
+1017 PEVHQRM
-1022 WISIVGCIS
+1022 SIAGCIS
-1031 LKKITFHSPNRQGLS
+1031 LKKITFHSPRQLYPIS
-1046 TVGNNWN
+1046 VRANWN
-1053 LIEWEG
+1053 LVEWG
-1059 RYKLEPID
+1059 CYYKLEPID

-1081 LESMPAVRMYN
+1081 LESMPAVQIHY
-1092 PWTFRDPKEVPV
+1092 PYSDSDPKEVPV
-1104 QGLYQGGI
+1104 QGLYECGI
-1112 FNTFFVGN
+1112 FSTFFVGN
-1120 DVPGRF
+1120 EVPGRF

-1150 LSIFATYAK
+1150 LNIFATYAK
-1159 ENSNNYFTLRRIAP
+1159 ENSNNYFTIPRIAP

-1188 LAPEFYGIPGDGEDM
+1188 YGPVFYGIPGDGEDM
-1203 IWLSHWKMENE
+1203 IWLSHWKMENKT
-1214 AILQCGDEVVVSVI
+1214 ILQCGDEVVVSVI
-1228 TRPRDV
+1228 TGPCDL

-1239 FGVELVQEHQDK
+1239 FGVKLVQEHQDK
-1251 MSTQHNSK
+1251 MSTQHNTK
-1259 SDPDYPFVI
+1259 SDPNYPLVI
-1268 GGDLQTWKCRPGIY
+1268 GGDLETWKCRPGIY
-1282 FLSGYAIKDTDDI
+1282 VLGSWTREDTDNI
-1295 DILFMDSDE
+1295 DILTMDSDE
-1304 EDTNKEGQENERDD
+1304 EDTNKEGQKDEPDYT
-1318 SIPKTRVASNNYSLR
+1318 IAKTSAASNNCSVR

-1347 LALVGWSS
+1347 LALVGWPS

-1360 KRHSPTSPPRVCNL
+1360 EATLIDKPTMSL
-1374 T
+1374 

>member
-1 MALVR
+1 MQSGSSEIKSPSNSSKHQFFLFEHRSTSMALVR

-18 RGYRYDVFLSFRGEE
+18 RSYRYDVFLSFRGED

-61 RGGDIKLGLQKAIQ
+61 RGEDIKPGLQKAIQ

-82 VFSKDYASSSW
+82 VFSKDYASSKW

-129 GSVRKA
+129 GSVGKA
-135 FTRSQKNQSP
+135 FARSQKNQSP

-161 AGMVLQNQADGYES
+161 AGMVLQNQADGYEA
-175 KFIKNIAKVIR
+175 KFIEKIVKVIE
-186 DKLSRTPLS
+186 DKLSRMPLS
-195 VEPKLIGIQSQAE
+195 VEPKLIGIQYQAE
-208 RINLWLQDESSDVGI
+208 RINLWLQDGSSGVGI

-236 IAKQVYNSNF
+236 IAKHVYNSNF

-263 QPNGLVQVQMQLL
+263 RPNGLVQIQMQLL
-276 CDILNDREVKIHSVS
+276 CDILNGREVKIHSVS

-298 RAISF
+298 RAISS

-343 LLKADQVTEL
+343 LLKADQVTEV
-353 HIIQTLDYNQSLKL
+353 HRVRTLYYNESLKL

-387 QLVQYTGGLPLALK
+387 QLVQHSDGLPLALK
-401 VLGSSLSGQSIG
+401 VLGSSLSGESIG

-469 DGCDFYTTI
+469 DGCDFYTII
-478 GIENLIDRCLV
+478 GIQTLIDRCLV
-489 TLDKH
+489 TLDEH

-517 PEKRSRLWRHK
+517 LEERSRLWRHK

-545 LVLDVRDHP
+545 LVLDMRNHP

-588 GCYADFPTELR
+588 GCYADFPTGLR
-599 WLCWLEFPL
+599 WVCWLEYPL

-630 RQVWRGTKFLPS
+630 RQVCKGTKFLPS

-651 HGLSETIDFSLSP
+651 HGLSETIDFSLFP

-680 HESIGNLEQLV
+680 HESIG
-691 YLNMKDCKNLRILP
+691 
-705 KNRCMLKSL
+705 
-714 ETLILSGCSNLDEF
+714 
-728 PQFLPS
+728 
-734 LKILDVSHCH
+734 
-744 GLSETIDFS
+744 
-753 LFPNLEELILVD
+753 
-765 CTSLENVHES
+765 
-775 IRNLERLVYLN
+775 NLERLVYLN

-812 GCSNLDEFPQFLP
+812 GCSNLDEFP
-825 SLKIL
+825 
-830 DVSHSHGLSE
+830 
-840 TIDFS
+840 
-845 LFPNLEELIL
+845 LE
-855 VDCTS
+855 
-860 LENVHESIGNLERL
+860 
-874 VYLNMK
+874 M
-880 DCNNLRKLPKNMC
+880 M
-893 MLKSLETLILSGCS
+893 
-907 NLDESPV
+907 
-914 EMVKKMESLKVFE
+914 KKMESLKVLE
-927 SYGIPISEL
+927 TDGIPISEL
-936 WPERSSAILSS
+936 WPERSSTILSS
-947 FPSFVVELSLKGCSL
+947 FPRSLVELSLKGCNL
-962 SDDVLPTDLSN
+962 SDDVFPTDLSN
-973 LSHLRRLHLD
+973 LSYLRRLHLD

-1003 SFKGCDRLESLVGL
+1003 SFWGCERLESLVGL
-1017 PEVHH
+1017 PEVHQK
-1022 WISIVGCIS
+1022 INIVRCIS
-1031 LKKITFHSPNRQGLS
+1031 LKKITYHSPPRPVTIHLRD
-1046 TVGNNWN
+1046 NWN
-1053 LIEWEG
+1053 LVEWEHY
-1059 RYKLEPID
+1059 YKLEPID

-1081 LESMPAVRMYN
+1081 LESMPAVRMRYPSYTN
-1092 PWTFRDPKEVPV
+1092 GVPKEVPV
-1104 QGLYQGGI
+1104 QGLYQHGI
-1112 FNTFFVGN
+1112 FSTFFVGN
-1120 DVPGRF
+1120 EVLDLF

-1138 VPLLLASHRIRG
+1138 VPILLASHRIRG
-1150 LSIFATYAK
+1150 LNIFATYAK
-1159 ENSNNYFTLRRIAP
+1159 ENSNNYSSGPNIGP

-1188 LAPEFYGIPGDGEDM
+1188 YSPEFYGIPGDGEEM
-1203 IWLSHWKMENE
+1203 IWLSHWKMENKT
-1214 AILQCGDEVVVSVI
+1214 ILQCGDEVVVSVI
-1228 TRPRDV
+1228 TGPRDL
-1234 FWVKE
+1234 FSVKE

-1251 MSTQHNSK
+1251 MGTQHNTK
-1259 SDPDYPFVI
+1259 SDPNYPFVI
-1268 GGDLQTWKCRPGIY
+1268 GGDLKTFDCKPGIY
-1282 FLSGYAIKDTDDI
+1282 FLGNYERKDIDDI
-1295 DILFMDSDE
+1295 DILTMDSDE
-1304 EDTNKEGQENERDD
+1304 EDT
-1318 SIPKTRVASNNYSLR
+1318 SMLCCCIALNYTPSKHLQTKKDKRMNLITHVQRR
-1333 GWKVRLTAVGFFFA
+1333 GLLAITTA
-1347 LALVGWSS
+1347 
-1355 ISQKK
+1355 
-1360 KRHSPTSPPRVCNL
+1360 
-1374 T
+1374 

>member
-18 RGYRYDVFLSFRGEE
+18 RSYRYDVFLSFRGED

-61 RGGDIKLGLQKAIQ
+61 RGEDIKPGLQKAIQ

-129 GSVRKA
+129 GSVGKA
-135 FTRSQKNQSP
+135 FARSQKNQSP
-145 EKVEGWRKALA
+145 EKVQGWRKALA

-175 KFIKNIAKVIR
+175 KFIKKIVEVIG
-186 DKLSRTPLS
+186 DKLSRTSLS

-208 RINLWLQDESSDVGI
+208 RINLWLQDGSSHVGI

-236 IAKQVYNSNF
+236 IAKHVYNSNF
-246 RSFQGSSFIEN
+246 GSFQGSSFIEN

-263 QPNGLVQVQMQLL
+263 RPNGLVQIQMQLL
-276 CDILNDREVKIHSVS
+276 CDILNGREVKIHSVS

-298 RAISF
+298 RAIST

-309 LDDVDHMDQLDA
+309 LDDVDQMDQFDA

-343 LLKADQVTEL
+343 LLKADQVTEV
-353 HIIQTLDYNQSLKL
+353 HRVQTLDYNESLKL

-377 PIEEYMEHSK
+377 PIEEYMKHSK
-387 QLVQYTGGLPLALK
+387 QLVQHSDGLPLALK
-401 VLGSSLSGQSIG
+401 VLGSSLSGESIG

-428 EIMNKLRISYESLKD
+428 EIINKLRISYESLKD

-457 IGRNKSYIVRIL
+457 IGRNKSYIVRIF
-469 DGCDFYTTI
+469 DGCDFYTII
-478 GIENLIDRCLV
+478 GIQNLIDRCLV
-489 TLDKH
+489 TFDEH

-517 PEKRSRLWRHK
+517 PEERSRLWRHK

-538 GTKKIQG
+538 
-545 LVLDVRDHP
+545 
-554 ANSPINTNEIVLE
+554 
-567 TNAFARMCNLQLL
+567 
-580 HLSHVRLD
+580 
-588 GCYADFPTELR
+588 
-599 WLCWLEFPL
+599 
-608 DSIPIDFPLEN
+608 
-619 VIVLEMQYSSL
+619 
-630 RQVWRGTKFLPS
+630 FLPS

-651 HGLSETIDFSLSP
+651 
-664 NLEEL
+664 
-669 ILVDC
+669 
-674 TSLKNV
+674 
-680 HESIGNLEQLV
+680 
-691 YLNMKDCKNLRILP
+691 
-705 KNRCMLKSL
+705 
-714 ETLILSGCSNLDEF
+714 
-728 PQFLPS
+728 
-734 LKILDVSHCH
+734 H

-765 CTSLENVHES
+765 CTSLKNVHES
-775 IRNLERLVYLN
+775 IGNLERLVYLN

-812 GCSNLDEFPQFLP
+812 GCSNLDEFP
-825 SLKIL
+825 
-830 DVSHSHGLSE
+830 
-840 TIDFS
+840 
-845 LFPNLEELIL
+845 LE
-855 VDCTS
+855 
-860 LENVHESIGNLERL
+860 
-874 VYLNMK
+874 M
-880 DCNNLRKLPKNMC
+880 M
-893 MLKSLETLILSGCS
+893 
-907 NLDESPV
+907 
-914 EMVKKMESLKVFE
+914 KKMESLKVLE
-927 SYGIPISEL
+927 TDGIPISEL
-936 WPERSSAILSS
+936 WPERSSTILSS
-947 FPSFVVELSLKGCSL
+947 FPRSLVELSLKGCNL
-962 SDDVLPTDLSN
+962 SDDVFPTDLSN
-973 LSHLRRLHLD
+973 LSYLRGLHLD

-997 RRIDEL
+997 RRIDKL

-1017 PEVHH
+1017 PEVHQ
-1022 WISIVGCIS
+1022 IMSIVRCIS
-1031 LKKITFHSPNRQGLS
+1031 LKKITFHSPGQHHLSRVIYNDNR
-1046 TVGNNWN
+1046 N
-1053 LIEWEG
+1053 LVEAECF
-1059 RYKLEPID
+1059 YKLEPID

-1081 LESMPAVRMYN
+1081 LESMPAVRMHHPLTN
-1092 PWTFRDPKEVPV
+1092 WDLIDVPV
-1104 QGLYQGGI
+1104 QGLYQHGI
-1112 FNTFFVGN
+1112 FSTFFVRN
-1120 DVPGRF
+1120 EVPGLF

-1150 LSIFATYAK
+1150 LNIFATYAK
-1159 ENSNNYFTLRRIAP
+1159 ENSNNYSTGPIIAP

-1182 KGLKWI
+1182 KGLKLI
-1188 LAPEFYGIPGDGEDM
+1188 YDPEFYGIPGDGENM
-1203 IWLSHWKMENE
+1203 IWLSHWMMENKT
-1214 AILQCGDEVVVSVI
+1214 ILQCGDEVVVSVI
-1228 TRPRDV
+1228 TGPRDM

-1251 MSTQHNSK
+1251 MSTQHNTK
-1259 SDPDYPFVI
+1259 SDPNYPFVI
-1268 GGDLQTWKCRPGIY
+1268 GGDLKMFERRPGIY
-1282 FLSGYAIKDTDDI
+1282 FLGNYARKDIDDI
-1295 DILFMDSDE
+1295 DILTMASDE
-1304 EDTNKEGQENERDD
+1304 EDTNKERQEDEPDYT
-1318 SIPKTRVASNNYSLR
+1318 IAKTRAASNNCSLR
-1333 GWKVRLTAVGFFFA
+1333 GWKVRLTAVGFFFS

-1360 KRHSPTSPPRVCNL
+1360 KRHSSTSPP
-1374 T
+1374 

>member
-1 MALVR
+1 MEAIRKLRDQVAKQQQAVFKQFSGGIYGGSDNVASDENEFQQHQKLEKLYISTRAAKHYQKEIVRGVEGYIVAGSKHVEIGTKLSEDSRKYGSEKTCTSGNTLARAVLSFGRARAQMERECGVLLKAL
-6 TSPGTSSDSNTF
+6 GTQVAEPLRAMIVGAPLEDA
-18 RGYRYDVFLSFRGEE
+18 RHLAQRYARMRQEAEAQGYRYDVFLSFRGEE

-61 RGGDIKLGLQKAIQ
+61 RGEDIKPGLRKAIQ

-135 FTRSQKNQSP
+135 FARSQKNQSP
-145 EKVEGWRKALA
+145 EKVEGWRRALA

-161 AGMVLQNQADGYES
+161 AGMVLQNQA
-175 KFIKNIAKVIR
+175 
-186 DKLSRTPLS
+186 
-195 VEPKLIGIQSQAE
+195 
-208 RINLWLQDESSDVGI
+208 
-223 FVVYGMSGIGKTT
+223 
-236 IAKQVYNSNF
+236 
-246 RSFQGSSFIEN
+246 
-257 IKETAD
+257 
-263 QPNGLVQVQMQLL
+263 NG
-276 CDILNDREVKIHSVS
+276 
-291 EGIIKIE
+291 
-298 RAISF
+298 
-303 RRVLLV
+303 
-309 LDDVDHMDQLDA
+309 
-321 ILRMKDQF
+321 
-329 YPGSKILITTRRER
+329 
-343 LLKADQVTEL
+343 
-353 HIIQTLDYNQSLKL
+353 
-367 FSWHAFGQDH
+367 
-377 PIEEYMEHSK
+377 
-387 QLVQYTGGLPLALK
+387 
-401 VLGSSLSGQSIG
+401 
-413 VWESA
+413 
-418 LEKLKVIPDG
+418 
-428 EIMNKLRISYESLKD
+428 
-443 DHDRKLFL
+443 
-451 HIACFL
+451 
-457 IGRNKSYIVRIL
+457 
-469 DGCDFYTTI
+469 
-478 GIENLIDRCLV
+478 CLV
-489 TLDKH
+489 TLDEH

-545 LVLDVRDHP
+545 LVLDMRNHP

-630 RQVWRGTKFLPS
+630 RQVCKGTKFLPS

-680 HESIGNLEQLV
+680 HESIGNLE
-691 YLNMKDCKNLRILP
+691 
-705 KNRCMLKSL
+705 
-714 ETLILSGCSNLDEF
+714 
-728 PQFLPS
+728 
-734 LKILDVSHCH
+734 
-744 GLSETIDFS
+744 
-753 LFPNLEELILVD
+753 
-765 CTSLENVHES
+765 
-775 IRNLERLVYLN
+775 RLVYLN
-786 MKDCKNLRKLPK
+786 MKDCKNLKMLPK

-830 DVSHSHGLSE
+830 DVSHYHGLSE

-845 LFPNLEELIL
+845 LFLNLEELIL

-860 LENVHESIGNLERL
+860 LKNVHESIGNLKRL

-880 DCNNLRKLPKNMC
+880 DCKNLRMLPKNMC

-907 NLDESPV
+907 NLDEFPV
-914 EMVKKMESLKVFE
+914 EMMKKMESLKVLE
-927 SYGIPISEL
+927 TDGIPISEL

-947 FPSFVVELSLKGCSL
+947 FPCSLVELSLKGCNL
-962 SDDVLPTDLSN
+962 SDDVLPMDLSN
-973 LSHLRRLHLD
+973 LFYLRRLHLD
-983 ENPIC
+983 KNPIC
-988 SLPVFIKGL
+988 NLPVFIKGL

-1003 SFKGCDRLESLVGL
+1003 TFEGCDRLESLVGL
-1017 PEVHH
+1017 PEVHQ
-1022 WISIVGCIS
+1022 WISIAGCIS
-1031 LKKITFHSPNRQGLS
+1031 LRKITFHSPEKCCPIC
-1046 TVGNNWN
+1046 VGDNWN
-1053 LIEWEG
+1053 LVEWECY
-1059 RYKLEPID
+1059 YKLEPID
-1067 RVDVEMIKLLGLCN
+1067 RVEVEMIKLLGLCN
-1081 LESMPAVRMYN
+1081 FESMPVVRMRN
-1092 PWTFRDPKEVPV
+1092 PHTYKDPKEVPV
-1104 QGLYQGGI
+1104 QGLYQRGI
-1112 FNTFFVGN
+1112 FSTFFVGN
-1120 DVPGRF
+1120 KVPGQF

-1150 LSIFATYAK
+1150 LNIFATYAK
-1159 ENSNNYFTLRRIAP
+1159 ENSNNYFTMPRIAP

-1188 LAPEFYGIPGDGEDM
+1188 YSPVFYGIPGDGEDM
-1203 IWLSHWKMENE
+1203 IWLSHWKMENKT
-1214 AILQCGDEVVVSVI
+1214 ILQCGDEVVVSVI
-1228 TRPRDV
+1228 TGPRDL

-1239 FGVELVQEHQDK
+1239 FGVELVQEHQEK
-1251 MSTQHNSK
+1251 MSTQHNTK
-1259 SDPDYPFVI
+1259 SDPNYPFVI
-1268 GGDLQTWKCRPGIY
+1268 GGDLKTWKCIPGIY
-1282 FLSGYAIKDTDDI
+1282 YLGTWTREDADDI
-1295 DILFMDSDE
+1295 DILTMDSDE
-1304 EDTNKEGQENERDD
+1304 EDTNKEGQKDEPDYT
-1318 SIPKTRVASNNYSLR
+1318 IAKTRAASNNCSLR

-1360 KRHSPTSPPRVCNL
+1360 KRVSDTRPQAHHEFVI
-1374 T
+1374 

>member
-18 RGYRYDVFLSFRGEE
+18 RSYRYDVFLSFRGED

-61 RGGDIKLGLQKAIQ
+61 RGEDIKPGLQKAIQ

-129 GSVRKA
+129 GSVGKA
-135 FTRSQKNQSP
+135 FARSQKNQSP
-145 EKVEGWRKALA
+145 EKVQGWRKALA

-175 KFIKNIAKVIR
+175 KFIKKIVEVIG
-186 DKLSRTPLS
+186 DKLSRTSLS

-208 RINLWLQDESSDVGI
+208 RINLWLQDGSSHVGI

-236 IAKQVYNSNF
+236 IAKHVYNSNF
-246 RSFQGSSFIEN
+246 GSFQGSSFIEN

-263 QPNGLVQVQMQLL
+263 RPNGLVQIQMQLL
-276 CDILNDREVKIHSVS
+276 CDILNGREVKIHSVS

-298 RAISF
+298 RAIST

-309 LDDVDHMDQLDA
+309 LDDVDQMDQFDA

-343 LLKADQVTEL
+343 LLKADQVTEV
-353 HIIQTLDYNQSLKL
+353 HRVQTLDYNESLKL

-377 PIEEYMEHSK
+377 PIEEYMKHSK
-387 QLVQYTGGLPLALK
+387 QLVQHSDGLPLALK
-401 VLGSSLSGQSIG
+401 VLGSSLSGESIG

-428 EIMNKLRISYESLKD
+428 EIINKLRISYESLKD

-457 IGRNKSYIVRIL
+457 IGRNKSYIVRIF
-469 DGCDFYTTI
+469 DGCDFYTII
-478 GIENLIDRCLV
+478 GIQNLIDRCLV
-489 TLDKH
+489 TFDEH

-517 PEKRSRLWRHK
+517 PEERSRLWRHK

-538 GTKKIQG
+538 
-545 LVLDVRDHP
+545 
-554 ANSPINTNEIVLE
+554 
-567 TNAFARMCNLQLL
+567 
-580 HLSHVRLD
+580 
-588 GCYADFPTELR
+588 
-599 WLCWLEFPL
+599 
-608 DSIPIDFPLEN
+608 
-619 VIVLEMQYSSL
+619 
-630 RQVWRGTKFLPS
+630 
-642 LKILDVSHS
+642 
-651 HGLSETIDFSLSP
+651 
-664 NLEEL
+664 
-669 ILVDC
+669 
-674 TSLKNV
+674 
-680 HESIGNLEQLV
+680 
-691 YLNMKDCKNLRILP
+691 
-705 KNRCMLKSL
+705 
-714 ETLILSGCSNLDEF
+714 
-728 PQFLPS
+728 
-734 LKILDVSHCH
+734 
-744 GLSETIDFS
+744 
-753 LFPNLEELILVD
+753 
-765 CTSLENVHES
+765 
-775 IRNLERLVYLN
+775 
-786 MKDCKNLRKLPK
+786 
-798 NMCMLK
+798 
-804 SLETLILS
+804 
-812 GCSNLDEFPQFLP
+812 FLP

-860 LENVHESIGNLERL
+860 LKNVHESIGSLERL
-874 VYLNMK
+874 VYLNIK
-880 DCNNLRKLPKNMC
+880 DCKNLRKLPKNMC

-907 NLDESPV
+907 NLDEFPM
-914 EMVKKMESLKVFE
+914 EMMKMESLKVLE
-927 SYGIPISEL
+927 TDGLPIGKL
-936 WPERSSAILSS
+936 WPERSSTILSS
-947 FPSFVVELSLKGCSL
+947 FPCSLVELSLKGCNL

-973 LSHLRRLHLD
+973 LSYLRRLHLD

-997 RRIDEL
+997 RRIDKL

-1017 PEVHH
+1017 PEVHQ
-1022 WISIVGCIS
+1022 IMSIVRCIS
-1031 LKKITFHSPNRQGLS
+1031 LKKITFHSPGQHHLSRVIYNDNR
-1046 TVGNNWN
+1046 N
-1053 LIEWEG
+1053 LVEAECF
-1059 RYKLEPID
+1059 YKLEPID

-1081 LESMPAVRMYN
+1081 LESMPAVRMHHPLTN
-1092 PWTFRDPKEVPV
+1092 WDLIDVPV
-1104 QGLYQGGI
+1104 QGLYQHGI
-1112 FNTFFVGN
+1112 FSTFFVRN
-1120 DVPGRF
+1120 EVPGLF

-1150 LSIFATYAK
+1150 LNIFATYAK
-1159 ENSNNYFTLRRIAP
+1159 ENSNNYSTGPIIAP

-1182 KGLKWI
+1182 KGLKLI
-1188 LAPEFYGIPGDGEDM
+1188 YDPEFYGIPGDGENM
-1203 IWLSHWKMENE
+1203 IWLSHWMMENKT
-1214 AILQCGDEVVVSVI
+1214 ILQCGDEVVVSVI
-1228 TRPRDV
+1228 TGPRDM

-1251 MSTQHNSK
+1251 MSTQHNTK
-1259 SDPDYPFVI
+1259 SDPNYPFVI
-1268 GGDLQTWKCRPGIY
+1268 GGDLKMFERRPGIY
-1282 FLSGYAIKDTDDI
+1282 FLGNYARKDIDDI
-1295 DILFMDSDE
+1295 DILTMASDE
-1304 EDTNKEGQENERDD
+1304 EDTNKERQEDEPDYT
-1318 SIPKTRVASNNYSLR
+1318 IAKTRAASNNCSLR
-1333 GWKVRLTAVGFFFA
+1333 GWKVRLTAVGFFFS

-1360 KRHSPTSPPRVCNL
+1360 KRHSSTSPP
-1374 T
+1374 

>member
-6 TSPGTSSDSNTF
+6 TSPGTSSDSNAF
-18 RGYRYDVFLSFRGEE
+18 QSYRYDVFLSFRGEE
-33 TRKTFTDHLYTALN
+33 TRKTFTDHLYTTLN

-61 RGGDIKLGLQKAIQ
+61 RGEDIKPGLLKAIQ

-82 VFSKDYASSSW
+82 VFSKDYASSRW

-129 GSVRKA
+129 GSVGKA
-135 FTRSQKNQSP
+135 FARSQKHQSL

-161 AGMVLQNQADGYES
+161 AGMVLQIQADGYES
-175 KFIKNIAKVIR
+175 KFIKKIVKVIG

-208 RINLWLQDESSDVGI
+208 CINLWLQDGSSDVGI
-223 FVVYGMSGIGKTT
+223 FVVYGMSGIRKTT
-236 IAKQVYNSNF
+236 IAKHVYNSNF
-246 RSFQGSSFIEN
+246 GSFQGSSFIEN

-263 QPNGLVQVQMQLL
+263 RPNGLVQIQMQLL
-276 CDILNDREVKIHSVS
+276 CDILNGREVKIHSVS

-298 RAISF
+298 RAVSS

-309 LDDVDHMDQLDA
+309 LDDVDQMNQLDA

-329 YPGSKILITTRRER
+329 YPGSKILITTRRQR
-343 LLKADQVTEL
+343 LLKADQVTEV
-353 HIIQTLDYNQSLKL
+353 HRVRTLYYNESLKL

-387 QLVQYTGGLPLALK
+387 QLVQHSDGLPLALK
-401 VLGSSLSGQSIG
+401 VLGSSLSGESIG

-469 DGCDFYTTI
+469 DGCDFYTII
-478 GIENLIDRCLV
+478 GIQNLIDRCLV
-489 TLDKH
+489 TLDEH
-494 GKVKMHDMIRAMGRE
+494 GKVKMHDMIRAIGRE

-517 PEKRSRLWRHK
+517 LEERSRLWRHK

-545 LVLDVRDHP
+545 LVLDMRNHLV
-554 ANSPINTNEIVLE
+554 NSPINTNEIVLE
-567 TNAFARMCNLQLL
+567 TNAFARMRNLQLL

-588 GCYADFPTELR
+588 GCYADFPTGLR

-630 RQVWRGTKFLPS
+630 RQLCKGTKFLPS

-651 HGLSETIDFSLSP
+651 HGLSETI
-664 NLEEL
+664 
-669 ILVDC
+669 V
-674 TSLKNV
+674 
-680 HESIGNLEQLV
+680 
-691 YLNMKDCKNLRILP
+691 
-705 KNRCMLKSL
+705 
-714 ETLILSGCSNLDEF
+714 
-728 PQFLPS
+728 
-734 LKILDVSHCH
+734 
-744 GLSETIDFS
+744 FS
-753 LFPNLEELILVD
+753 LFPNLEELILVG
-765 CTSLENVHES
+765 CTSLKNVHES
-775 IRNLERLVYLN
+775 IGNLERLVYLN

-812 GCSNLDEFPQFLP
+812 GCSNLVEFPM
-825 SLKIL
+825 
-830 DVSHSHGLSE
+830 E
-840 TIDFS
+840 M
-845 LFPNLEELIL
+845 
-855 VDCTS
+855 
-860 LENVHESIGNLERL
+860 
-874 VYLNMK
+874 MK
-880 DCNNLRKLPKNMC
+880 N
-893 MLKSLETLILSGCS
+893 
-907 NLDESPV
+907 
-914 EMVKKMESLKVFE
+914 MESLKVLE
-927 SYGIPISEL
+927 TDGILIGEL
-936 WPERSSAILSS
+936 RPERSSTILSS
-947 FPSFVVELSLKGCSL
+947 FPCSLVELSMKRCNL

-973 LSHLRRLHLD
+973 LSCLRRIHLD

-1003 SFKGCDRLESLVGL
+1003 SFEGCDRLESLVGL
-1017 PEVHH
+1017 PELHQGL
-1022 WISIVGCIS
+1022 SIVGCIS
-1031 LKKITFHSPNRQGLS
+1031 LKKITFHSPERLCPIFFCD
-1046 TVGNNWN
+1046 NWN
-1053 LIEWEG
+1053 LVEWE
-1059 RYKLEPID
+1059 RCYKLEPID

-1081 LESMPAVRMYN
+1081 LESMPAVRMNYLHSYKD
-1092 PWTFRDPKEVPV
+1092 RKEVPV
-1104 QGLYQGGI
+1104 QELCQRGI
-1112 FNTFFVGN
+1112 FRTFFVGN
-1120 DVPGRF
+1120 EVPGQF
-1126 SYKSTKSSISFI
+1126 SCISTKSSISFI
-1138 VPLLLASHRIRG
+1138 VPLLHASHRIRG
-1150 LSIFATYAK
+1150 LNIFATYAK
-1159 ENSNNYFTLRRIAP
+1159 KNSNNYSTIPIIGP

-1188 LAPEFYGIPGDGEDM
+1188 YSPEFRGIPGDGEDM
-1203 IWLSHWKMENE
+1203 IWLSHCKMENKT
-1214 AILQCGDEVVVSVI
+1214 ILQCGDEVVVSVI
-1228 TRPRDV
+1228 SGRRDL

-1239 FGVELVQEHQDK
+1239 FGVQLVQEHQDR
-1251 MSTQHNSK
+1251 MSTQHNK
-1259 SDPDYPFVI
+1259 SDPNYAFVI
-1268 GGDLQTWKCRPGIY
+1268 GGDLKMWECR
-1282 FLSGYAIKDTDDI
+1282 SGLYLIGGYEGGDIDRI
-1295 DILFMDSDE
+1295 DILTMDSDE
-1304 EDTNKEGQENERDD
+1304 EDTNKEEQEDEPDYT
-1318 SIPKTRVASNNYSLR
+1318 IAKTRAVSNKCSLR

-1355 ISQKK
+1355 QKK
-1360 KRHSPTSPPRVCNL
+1360 KRHSSTSPP
-1374 T
+1374 

>member
-6 TSPGTSSDSNTF
+6 TSPGTSSDSNAF
-18 RGYRYDVFLSFRGEE
+18 QSYRYDVFLSFRGEE
-33 TRKTFTDHLYTALN
+33 TRKTFTDHLYTTLN

-61 RGGDIKLGLQKAIQ
+61 RGEDIKPGLLKAIQ

-82 VFSKDYASSSW
+82 VFSKDYASSRW

-129 GSVRKA
+129 GSVGKA
-135 FTRSQKNQSP
+135 FARSQKHQSL

-161 AGMVLQNQADGYES
+161 AGMVLQIQADGYES
-175 KFIKNIAKVIR
+175 KFIKKIVKVIG

-208 RINLWLQDESSDVGI
+208 CINLWLQDGSSDVGI
-223 FVVYGMSGIGKTT
+223 FVVYGMSGIRKTT
-236 IAKQVYNSNF
+236 IAKHVYNSNF
-246 RSFQGSSFIEN
+246 GSFQGSSFIEN

-263 QPNGLVQVQMQLL
+263 RPNGLVQIQMQLL
-276 CDILNDREVKIHSVS
+276 CDILNGREVKIHSVS

-298 RAISF
+298 RAVSS

-309 LDDVDHMDQLDA
+309 LDDVDQMNQLDA

-329 YPGSKILITTRRER
+329 YPGSKILITTRRQR
-343 LLKADQVTEL
+343 LLKADQVTEV
-353 HIIQTLDYNQSLKL
+353 HRVRTLYYNESLKL

-387 QLVQYTGGLPLALK
+387 QLVQHSDGLPLALK
-401 VLGSSLSGQSIG
+401 VLGSSLSGESIG

-469 DGCDFYTTI
+469 DGCDFYTII
-478 GIENLIDRCLV
+478 GIQNLIDRCLV
-489 TLDKH
+489 TLDEH
-494 GKVKMHDMIRAMGRE
+494 GKVKMHDMIRAIGRE

-517 PEKRSRLWRHK
+517 LEERSRLWRHK

-545 LVLDVRDHP
+545 LVLDMRNHLV
-554 ANSPINTNEIVLE
+554 NSPINTNEIVLE
-567 TNAFARMCNLQLL
+567 TNAFARMRNLQLL

-588 GCYADFPTELR
+588 GCYADFPTGLR

-630 RQVWRGTKFLPS
+630 RQLCKGTKFLPS

-651 HGLSETIDFSLSP
+651 HGLSETI
-664 NLEEL
+664 
-669 ILVDC
+669 V
-674 TSLKNV
+674 
-680 HESIGNLEQLV
+680 
-691 YLNMKDCKNLRILP
+691 
-705 KNRCMLKSL
+705 
-714 ETLILSGCSNLDEF
+714 
-728 PQFLPS
+728 
-734 LKILDVSHCH
+734 
-744 GLSETIDFS
+744 FS
-753 LFPNLEELILVD
+753 LFPNLEELILVG
-765 CTSLENVHES
+765 CTSLKNVHES
-775 IRNLERLVYLN
+775 IGNLERLVYLN

-812 GCSNLDEFPQFLP
+812 GCSNLVEFPM
-825 SLKIL
+825 
-830 DVSHSHGLSE
+830 E
-840 TIDFS
+840 M
-845 LFPNLEELIL
+845 
-855 VDCTS
+855 
-860 LENVHESIGNLERL
+860 
-874 VYLNMK
+874 MK
-880 DCNNLRKLPKNMC
+880 N
-893 MLKSLETLILSGCS
+893 
-907 NLDESPV
+907 
-914 EMVKKMESLKVFE
+914 MESLKVLE
-927 SYGIPISEL
+927 TDGILIGEL
-936 WPERSSAILSS
+936 RPERSSTILSS
-947 FPSFVVELSLKGCSL
+947 FPCSLVELSMKRCNL

-973 LSHLRRLHLD
+973 LSCLRRIHLD

-1003 SFKGCDRLESLVGL
+1003 SFEGCDRLESLVGL
-1017 PEVHH
+1017 PELHQGL
-1022 WISIVGCIS
+1022 SIVGCIS
-1031 LKKITFHSPNRQGLS
+1031 LKKITFHSPERLCPIFFCD
-1046 TVGNNWN
+1046 NWN
-1053 LIEWEG
+1053 LVEWE
-1059 RYKLEPID
+1059 RCYKLEPID

-1081 LESMPAVRMYN
+1081 LESMPAVRMNYLHSYKD
-1092 PWTFRDPKEVPV
+1092 RKEVPV
-1104 QGLYQGGI
+1104 QELCQRGI
-1112 FNTFFVGN
+1112 FRTFFVGN
-1120 DVPGRF
+1120 EVPGQF
-1126 SYKSTKSSISFI
+1126 SCISTKSSISFI
-1138 VPLLLASHRIRG
+1138 VPLLHASHRIRG
-1150 LSIFATYAK
+1150 LNIFATYAK
-1159 ENSNNYFTLRRIAP
+1159 KNSNNYSTIPIIGP

-1188 LAPEFYGIPGDGEDM
+1188 YSPEFRGIPGDGEDM
-1203 IWLSHWKMENE
+1203 IWLSHCKMENKT
-1214 AILQCGDEVVVSVI
+1214 ILQCGDEVVVSVI
-1228 TRPRDV
+1228 SGRRDL

-1239 FGVELVQEHQDK
+1239 FGVQLVQEHQDR
-1251 MSTQHNSK
+1251 MSTQHNK
-1259 SDPDYPFVI
+1259 SDPNYAFVI
-1268 GGDLQTWKCRPGIY
+1268 GGDLKMWECR
-1282 FLSGYAIKDTDDI
+1282 SGLYLIGGYEGGDIDRI
-1295 DILFMDSDE
+1295 DILTMDSDE
-1304 EDTNKEGQENERDD
+1304 EDT
-1318 SIPKTRVASNNYSLR
+1318 SMLCCCIALNY
-1333 GWKVRLTAVGFFFA
+1333 T
-1347 LALVGWSS
+1347 SS
-1355 ISQKK
+1355 KHFQVCPYSFQK
-1360 KRHSPTSPPRVCNL
+1360 HFQ
-1374 T
+1374 

>member
-18 RGYRYDVFLSFRGEE
+18 RSSRYDVFLSFRGEE

-61 RGGDIKLGLQKAIQ
+61 RGEDIKPGLQKAIQ

-129 GSVRKA
+129 GSVGKA
-135 FTRSQKNQSP
+135 FARSQKNQSP
-145 EKVEGWRKALA
+145 EKVQGWRKALA

-175 KFIKNIAKVIR
+175 TFIKNIIKVIG

-208 RINLWLQDESSDVGI
+208 HINLWFQDGSSDVGI

-236 IAKQVYNSNF
+236 IAKHVYNSNF
-246 RSFQGSSFIEN
+246 GSFQGSSFIEN

-263 QPNGLVQVQMQLL
+263 RPNGLVQIQMQLL
-276 CDILNDREVKIHSVS
+276 CDILNGREVKIHSVS

-298 RAISF
+298 RAISSK
-303 RRVLLV
+303 RVLLV

-321 ILRMKDQF
+321 ILTMKDQF
-329 YPGSKILITTRRER
+329 YPGSKILITTRCER
-343 LLKADQVTEL
+343 LLKADQVTEV
-353 HIIQTLDYNQSLKL
+353 HRVQTLDDNESLKL

-387 QLVQYTGGLPLALK
+387 QLVQHSGGLPLALK
-401 VLGSSLSGQSIG
+401 VLGSSLSGGRIG

-428 EIMNKLRISYESLKD
+428 EIMSKLRISYESLKD

-457 IGRNKSYIVRIL
+457 IGRNKSYIVRIF
-469 DGCDFYTTI
+469 DGCDFYTII
-478 GIENLIDRCLV
+478 GIQNLIDRCLV
-489 TLDKH
+489 TLDEY
-494 GKVKMHDMIRAMGRE
+494 GKVNMHDLIRAMGRE

-545 LVLDVRDHP
+545 LFLDMRNHP
-554 ANSPINTNEIVLE
+554 ANNPINTNEIVLE
-567 TNAFARMCNLQLL
+567 TNAFARMRNLQLL

-588 GCYADFPTELR
+588 GCYVDFPTGLR

-630 RQVWRGTKFLPS
+630 RQVCKGTKFLPS

-680 HESIGNLEQLV
+680 HESIGNLERLV
-691 YLNMKDCKNLRILP
+691 YLNLKDCKNLR
-705 KNRCMLKSL
+705 M
-714 ETLILSGCSNLDEF
+714 
-728 PQFLPS
+728 
-734 LKILDVSHCH
+734 
-744 GLSETIDFS
+744 
-753 LFPNLEELILVD
+753 
-765 CTSLENVHES
+765 
-775 IRNLERLVYLN
+775 
-786 MKDCKNLRKLPK
+786 LPK

-812 GCSNLDEFPQFLP
+812 GCLNLDEFP
-825 SLKIL
+825 
-830 DVSHSHGLSE
+830 
-840 TIDFS
+840 
-845 LFPNLEELIL
+845 
-855 VDCTS
+855 
-860 LENVHESIGNLERL
+860 
-874 VYLNMK
+874 
-880 DCNNLRKLPKNMC
+880 
-893 MLKSLETLILSGCS
+893 
-907 NLDESPV
+907 V
-914 EMVKKMESLKVFE
+914 EMMKKLESLKVLE
-927 SYGIPISEL
+927 TDGIPIGEL
-936 WPERSSAILSS
+936 WPKRSSTILSS
-947 FPSFVVELSLKGCSL
+947 FPCSLVELSLKGCNL
-962 SDDVLPTDLSN
+962 SDDVFSTDLSA
-973 LSHLRRLHLD
+973 LSYLRRLHLD
-983 ENPIC
+983 ANPIC

-1003 SFKGCDRLESLVGL
+1003 SFKGCDRLESFVGL
-1017 PEVHH
+1017 PEVHQRL
-1022 WISIVGCIS
+1022 SIKECIS
-1031 LKKITFHSPNRQGLS
+1031 LKKITFHSPGQHYLTRVFCNENR
-1046 TVGNNWN
+1046 N
-1053 LIEWEG
+1053 LVECECY
-1059 RYKLEPID
+1059 YKLEPID

-1081 LESMPAVRMYN
+1081 LESMPAVRMRHPLTN
-1092 PWTFRDPKEVPV
+1092 RDPKEVPV
-1104 QGLYQGGI
+1104 QGLYQHGI
-1112 FNTFFVGN
+1112 FSTFFVGN
-1120 DVPGRF
+1120 EVPGLF

-1150 LSIFATYAK
+1150 LNIFATYAK
-1159 ENSNNYFTLRRIAP
+1159 ENSNNYSTRSVISP

-1188 LAPEFYGIPGDGEDM
+1188 YNPEFYGIPSDVEDM
-1203 IWLSHWKMENE
+1203 IWLSHWKMENKT
-1214 AILQCGDEVVVSVI
+1214 ILQCGDEVVVSVI
-1228 TRPRDV
+1228 TGPRDM

-1251 MSTQHNSK
+1251 MSTQHNTK
-1259 SDPDYPFVI
+1259 SDPNYPFVI
-1268 GGDLQTWKCRPGIY
+1268 GGDLKMFERRPGIY
-1282 FLSGYAIKDTDDI
+1282 FLGDYVIEDIDDI
-1295 DILFMDSDE
+1295 DILTMDSDE
-1304 EDTNKEGQENERDD
+1304 EDTNKEGQEDESDYT
-1318 SIPKTRVASNNYSLR
+1318 IAKTRAASNNCSLR
-1333 GWKVRLTAVGFFFA
+1333 GWKVRLTTVGFFFA

-1360 KRHSPTSPPRVCNL
+1360 KRHSSTSA

>member
-6 TSPGTSSDSNTF
+6 TSPGTSSNSNTF

-61 RGGDIKLGLQKAIQ
+61 RGEDIKPGLQKAIQ

-129 GSVRKA
+129 GSVGKA
-135 FTRSQKNQSP
+135 FARSQKNQSL

-175 KFIKNIAKVIR
+175 KFIKNIVKVIG

-195 VEPKLIGIQSQAE
+195 VEQKLIGIQSQAKH
-208 RINLWLQDESSDVGI
+208 INLWLQDGSSDVGI
-223 FVVYGMSGIGKTT
+223 FVMYGMSGIGKTT
-236 IAKQVYNSNF
+236 IAKHVYNSNF

-263 QPNGLVQVQMQLL
+263 QPNGLVQIQMKLL
-276 CDILNDREVKIHSVS
+276 CDILKGREVKIHSVS

-298 RAISF
+298 GAVST
-303 RRVLLV
+303 RRILLV
-309 LDDVDHMDQLDA
+309 LDDVDQMDQLDA

-343 LLKADQVTEL
+343 LLKLDQVTEV
-353 HIIQTLDYNQSLKL
+353 HKVQTLDYNESLKL
-367 FSWHAFGQDH
+367 LSWHAFGQDH

-387 QLVQYTGGLPLALK
+387 QLVQHSGGLPLALK
-401 VLGSSLSGQSIG
+401 VLGSSLSGESID

-428 EIMNKLRISYESLKD
+428 QIMNKLRISYESLKD
-443 DHDRKLFL
+443 EHDRQLFL

-469 DGCDFYTTI
+469 DGCDFYTII
-478 GIENLIDRCLV
+478 GIQNLIDRCLV
-489 TLDKH
+489 TLDEY
-494 GKVKMHDMIRAMGRE
+494 GKVEMHDMIRAMGRE
-509 IVRQESEE
+509 IAHQESEE

-528 DSFQVLRKKN
+528 DSFHVLRKKN

-545 LVLDVRDHP
+545 LVLDMRNHP
-554 ANSPINTNEIVLE
+554 VNSPINTNEIVLE
-567 TNAFARMCNLQLL
+567 TNAFARMRNLQLL
-580 HLSHVRLD
+580 HLSHVRVD
-588 GCYADFPTELR
+588 GRYADFPTELR

-630 RQVWRGTKFLPS
+630 RQVCRGTKFLPS

-651 HGLSETIDFSLSP
+651 HGL
-664 NLEEL
+664 
-669 ILVDC
+669 
-674 TSLKNV
+674 
-680 HESIGNLEQLV
+680 G
-691 YLNMKDCKNLRILP
+691 
-705 KNRCMLKSL
+705 
-714 ETLILSGCSNLDEF
+714 
-728 PQFLPS
+728 
-734 LKILDVSHCH
+734 
-744 GLSETIDFS
+744 ETIDFS

-765 CTSLENVHES
+765 CTSVKNVHES
-775 IRNLERLVYLN
+775 IENLGRLVYLN

-798 NMCMLK
+798 NMYMLK

-812 GCSNLDEFPQFLP
+812 GCSNLDEFP
-825 SLKIL
+825 
-830 DVSHSHGLSE
+830 
-840 TIDFS
+840 
-845 LFPNLEELIL
+845 
-855 VDCTS
+855 
-860 LENVHESIGNLERL
+860 
-874 VYLNMK
+874 
-880 DCNNLRKLPKNMC
+880 
-893 MLKSLETLILSGCS
+893 
-907 NLDESPV
+907 V
-914 EMVKKMESLKVFE
+914 EMMKKMESLKVLE
-927 SYGIPISEL
+927 TDGIPISEL

-947 FPSFVVELSLKGCSL
+947 FPSSIVELSLKGCSL
-962 SDDVLPTDLSN
+962 SDDVFPTDLSN
-973 LSHLRRLHLD
+973 LSHLRRLNLD

-997 RRIDEL
+997 RRINEL
-1003 SFKGCDRLESLVGL
+1003 SFRGCDRLESLIGL
-1017 PEVHH
+1017 PEVHQ

-1031 LKKITFHSPNRQGLS
+1031 LKKIGFHYPRLWCPMY
-1046 TVGNNWN
+1046 VGDNGN
-1053 LIEWEG
+1053 LVEWEFN
-1059 RYKLEPID
+1059 YKLEPID
-1067 RVDVEMIKLLGLCN
+1067 RVDVEMIKLLGLSN
-1081 LESMPAVRMYN
+1081 LESMPAVRMNN
-1092 PWTFRDPKEVPV
+1092 PWTLRDPKEVPV
-1104 QGLYQGGI
+1104 QGLYQCGI
-1112 FNTFFVGN
+1112 FSTFFVGN

-1150 LSIFATYAK
+1150 LNIFATYAK
-1159 ENSNNYFTLRRIAP
+1159 ENSNNYFTTPGIAP

-1188 LAPEFYGIPGDGEDM
+1188 LAPEFHGIPDDGEDM
-1203 IWLSHWKMENE
+1203 IWLSHWKMENKT
-1214 AILQCGDEVVVSVI
+1214 ILQCGDEVVVSVI
-1228 TRPRDV
+1228 IGRRDV

-1259 SDPDYPFVI
+1259 SDPNYPFVM
-1268 GGDLQTWKCRPGIY
+1268 GGDFKTWKCRPGIY
-1282 FLSGYAIKDTDDI
+1282 FLGGYATKDTDDI
-1295 DILFMDSDE
+1295 DILIMDSDE
-1304 EDTNKEGQENERDD
+1304 EDTNKERQENEPDD
-1318 SIPKTRVASNNYSLR
+1318 TIPRTRVARNNCSLR

-1360 KRHSPTSPPRVCNL
+1360 KRHSPTSPP
-1374 T
+1374 

>member
-18 RGYRYDVFLSFRGEE
+18 RSYRYDVFLSFRGED

-61 RGGDIKLGLQKAIQ
+61 RGEDIKPGLQKAIQ

-129 GSVRKA
+129 GSVGKA
-135 FTRSQKNQSP
+135 FARSQKNQSP
-145 EKVEGWRKALA
+145 EKVQGWRKALA

-175 KFIKNIAKVIR
+175 KFIKKIVEVIG
-186 DKLSRTPLS
+186 DKLSRTSLS

-208 RINLWLQDESSDVGI
+208 RINLWLQDGSSHVGI

-236 IAKQVYNSNF
+236 IAKHVYNSNF
-246 RSFQGSSFIEN
+246 GSFQGSSFIEN

-263 QPNGLVQVQMQLL
+263 RPNGLVQIQMQLL
-276 CDILNDREVKIHSVS
+276 CDILNGREVKIHSVS

-298 RAISF
+298 RAIST

-309 LDDVDHMDQLDA
+309 LDDVDQMDQFDA

-343 LLKADQVTEL
+343 LLKADQVTEV
-353 HIIQTLDYNQSLKL
+353 HRVQTLDYNESLKL

-377 PIEEYMEHSK
+377 PIEEYMKHSK
-387 QLVQYTGGLPLALK
+387 QLVQHSDGLPLALK
-401 VLGSSLSGQSIG
+401 VLGSSLSGESIG

-428 EIMNKLRISYESLKD
+428 EIINKLRISYESLKD

-457 IGRNKSYIVRIL
+457 IGRNKSYIVRIF
-469 DGCDFYTTI
+469 DGCDFYTII
-478 GIENLIDRCLV
+478 GIQNLIDRCLV
-489 TLDKH
+489 TFDEH

-517 PEKRSRLWRHK
+517 LEERSRLWRHK

-545 LVLDVRDHP
+545 LVLDMRNHP

-567 TNAFARMCNLQLL
+567 TNAFARMRNLQLL

-588 GCYADFPTELR
+588 GCYADFPTGLR
-599 WLCWLEFPL
+599 WLCWLEYPL

-630 RQVWRGTKFLPS
+630 RQVCKGTKFLPS

-651 HGLSETIDFSLSP
+651 HGLSETIDFSLFP

-680 HESIGNLEQLV
+680 HESIG
-691 YLNMKDCKNLRILP
+691 
-705 KNRCMLKSL
+705 
-714 ETLILSGCSNLDEF
+714 
-728 PQFLPS
+728 
-734 LKILDVSHCH
+734 
-744 GLSETIDFS
+744 
-753 LFPNLEELILVD
+753 
-765 CTSLENVHES
+765 
-775 IRNLERLVYLN
+775 NLERLVYLN

-812 GCSNLDEFPQFLP
+812 GCSNLDEFP
-825 SLKIL
+825 
-830 DVSHSHGLSE
+830 
-840 TIDFS
+840 
-845 LFPNLEELIL
+845 LE
-855 VDCTS
+855 
-860 LENVHESIGNLERL
+860 
-874 VYLNMK
+874 M
-880 DCNNLRKLPKNMC
+880 M
-893 MLKSLETLILSGCS
+893 
-907 NLDESPV
+907 
-914 EMVKKMESLKVFE
+914 KKMESLKVLE
-927 SYGIPISEL
+927 TDGIPISEL
-936 WPERSSAILSS
+936 WPERSSTILSS
-947 FPSFVVELSLKGCSL
+947 FPRSLVELSLKGCNL
-962 SDDVLPTDLSN
+962 SDDVFPTDLSN
-973 LSHLRRLHLD
+973 LSYLRGLHLD

-997 RRIDEL
+997 RRIDKL

-1017 PEVHH
+1017 PEVHQ
-1022 WISIVGCIS
+1022 IMSIVRCIS
-1031 LKKITFHSPNRQGLS
+1031 LKKITFHSPGQHHLSRVIYNDNR
-1046 TVGNNWN
+1046 N
-1053 LIEWEG
+1053 LVEAECF
-1059 RYKLEPID
+1059 YKLEPID

-1081 LESMPAVRMYN
+1081 LESMPAVRMHHPLTN
-1092 PWTFRDPKEVPV
+1092 WDLIDVPV
-1104 QGLYQGGI
+1104 QGLYQHGI
-1112 FNTFFVGN
+1112 FSTFFVRN
-1120 DVPGRF
+1120 EVPGLF

-1150 LSIFATYAK
+1150 LNIFATYAK
-1159 ENSNNYFTLRRIAP
+1159 ENSNNYSTGPIIAP

-1182 KGLKWI
+1182 KGLKLI
-1188 LAPEFYGIPGDGEDM
+1188 YDPEFYGIPGDGENM
-1203 IWLSHWKMENE
+1203 IWLSHWMMENKT
-1214 AILQCGDEVVVSVI
+1214 ILQCGDEVVVSVI
-1228 TRPRDV
+1228 TGPRDM

-1251 MSTQHNSK
+1251 MSTQHNTK
-1259 SDPDYPFVI
+1259 SDPNYPFVI
-1268 GGDLQTWKCRPGIY
+1268 GGDLKMFERRPGIY
-1282 FLSGYAIKDTDDI
+1282 FLGNYARKDIDDI
-1295 DILFMDSDE
+1295 DILTMASDE
-1304 EDTNKEGQENERDD
+1304 EDTNKERQEDEPDYT
-1318 SIPKTRVASNNYSLR
+1318 IAKTRAASNNCSLR
-1333 GWKVRLTAVGFFFA
+1333 GWKVRLTAVGFFFS

-1360 KRHSPTSPPRVCNL
+1360 KRHSSTSPP
-1374 T
+1374 

>member
-61 RGGDIKLGLQKAIQ
+61 RGEDIKPGLRKAIQ

-129 GSVRKA
+129 GSVGKA
-135 FTRSQKNQSP
+135 FARSQKNQSL

-175 KFIKNIAKVIR
+175 KFIKKIVKVIG

-195 VEPKLIGIQSQAE
+195 VEPKLIGIQSQEE
-208 RINLWLQDESSDVGI
+208 RINLWLQDGSSDVGI

-236 IAKQVYNSNF
+236 IAKHVYNSNF

-263 QPNGLVQVQMQLL
+263 RPNGLVQIQMQLL
-276 CDILNDREVKIHSVS
+276 CDILNDKEVKIHSVS

-303 RRVLLV
+303 RKVLLV
-309 LDDVDHMDQLDA
+309 LDDVDQMDQLDA

-329 YPGSKILITTRRER
+329 YPGSKILITTRCER

-353 HIIQTLDYNQSLKL
+353 HRVQTLYYNDSLKL
-367 FSWHAFGQDH
+367 LSWHAFGQDH

-401 VLGSSLSGQSIG
+401 LLGSSLSGQSRG

-469 DGCDFYTTI
+469 DGCDFYATI
-478 GIENLIDRCLV
+478 GIQNLIDRCLV

-517 PEKRSRLWRHK
+517 LEKRSRLWRHK

-545 LVLDVRDHP
+545 LVLDMCNH
-554 ANSPINTNEIVLE
+554 AASSPINTNEMVLE

-580 HLSHVRLD
+580 HLSHIRLD
-588 GCYADFPTELR
+588 GCYADFPTGLR
-599 WLCWLEFPL
+599 WLCWLKFPL

-619 VIVLEMQYSSL
+619 IIVLEMQYSSL
-630 RQVWRGTKFLPS
+630 RQVCKGTKFLPS

-651 HGLSETIDFSLSP
+651 HGL
-664 NLEEL
+664 
-669 ILVDC
+669 
-674 TSLKNV
+674 
-680 HESIGNLEQLV
+680 G
-691 YLNMKDCKNLRILP
+691 
-705 KNRCMLKSL
+705 
-714 ETLILSGCSNLDEF
+714 
-728 PQFLPS
+728 
-734 LKILDVSHCH
+734 
-744 GLSETIDFS
+744 ETIDFS

-765 CTSLENVHES
+765 CTSVKNVHES
-775 IRNLERLVYLN
+775 IGNLGRLVYLN

-798 NMCMLK
+798 NMYMLK

-812 GCSNLDEFPQFLP
+812 GCSNLDEFP
-825 SLKIL
+825 
-830 DVSHSHGLSE
+830 
-840 TIDFS
+840 
-845 LFPNLEELIL
+845 
-855 VDCTS
+855 
-860 LENVHESIGNLERL
+860 
-874 VYLNMK
+874 
-880 DCNNLRKLPKNMC
+880 
-893 MLKSLETLILSGCS
+893 
-907 NLDESPV
+907 V
-914 EMVKKMESLKVFE
+914 EMMKKMESLKVLE
-927 SYGIPISEL
+927 TDGIPISEL
-936 WPERSSAILSS
+936 WLERSSAILSS
-947 FPSFVVELSLKGCSL
+947 FPSSVVELSLKGCSL

-997 RRIDEL
+997 KRIDEL
-1003 SFKGCDRLESLVGL
+1003 SFRGCDRLESLVGL
-1017 PEVHH
+1017 PKVHRGL
-1022 WISIVGCIS
+1022 IIGRCKS
-1031 LKKITFHSPNRQGLS
+1031 LKKITHHSLGQCYEAF
-1046 TVGNNWN
+1046 VGDNWN
-1053 LIEWEG
+1053 LVEWQHKF
-1059 RYKLEPID
+1059 KLEPID

-1081 LESMPAVRMYN
+1081 LESMPAVRMHHPYIY
-1092 PWTFRDPKEVPV
+1092 TDPKEVPV

-1112 FNTFFVGN
+1112 FSTFFVGN

-1150 LSIFATYAK
+1150 LNIFATYAK
-1159 ENSNNYFTLRRIAP
+1159 ENSNNDFTGPRIAP

-1188 LAPEFYGIPGDGEDM
+1188 FAPEFYGIPGDGEDM

-1228 TRPRDV
+1228 TGRRDV

-1259 SDPDYPFVI
+1259 SNPNYPFVI
-1268 GGDLQTWKCRPGIY
+1268 GGDLKTWECRPGIY
-1282 FLSGYAIKDTDDI
+1282 FLGNYVTEDIDDI
-1295 DILFMDSDE
+1295 EILIMDSDE
-1304 EDTNKEGQENERDD
+1304 EDTNKEGQENEPDD
-1318 SIPKTRVASNNYSLR
+1318 TIPKTRVANNNCSLR

-1360 KRHSPTSPPRVCNL
+1360 KRHSSTSPP
-1374 T
+1374 

>member
-18 RGYRYDVFLSFRGEE
+18 RSYRYDVFLSFRGED

-61 RGGDIKLGLQKAIQ
+61 RGEDIKPGLQKAIQ

-82 VFSKDYASSSW
+82 VFSKDYASSRW

-129 GSVRKA
+129 GSVGKA
-135 FTRSQKNQSP
+135 FARSQKNQSS

-161 AGMVLQNQADGYES
+161 AGMVLQNQVDGYES
-175 KFIKNIAKVIR
+175 TFIKNIVKVIG
-186 DKLSRTPLS
+186 DKLSRTTLS

-208 RINLWLQDESSDVGI
+208 HINLWLQDGSSDVGI

-236 IAKQVYNSNF
+236 IAKHVYNSNF
-246 RSFQGSSFIEN
+246 GSFQGSSFIAN

-263 QPNGLVQVQMQLL
+263 RPNGLVQIQMQLL
-276 CDILNDREVKIHSVS
+276 CDILNGREVKIHSVS

-298 RAISF
+298 RAIST

-309 LDDVDHMDQLDA
+309 LDDVDQMDQFNA
-321 ILRMKDQF
+321 ILRRKDQF

-343 LLKADQVTEL
+343 LLKADQVTKV
-353 HIIQTLDYNQSLKL
+353 HRVQTLDYNKSLKL
-367 FSWHAFGQDH
+367 FSLHAFGQDH

-387 QLVQYTGGLPLALK
+387 QLVQHSGGLPLALK
-401 VLGSSLSGQSIG
+401 VLGSSLSGESIG

-418 LEKLKVIPDG
+418 LKKLKVIPDG
-428 EIMNKLRISYESLKD
+428 EIMSKLRISYESLKD

-457 IGRNKSYIVRIL
+457 IGRNKSYIVRIF
-469 DGCDFYTTI
+469 DGCDFYTII
-478 GIENLIDRCLV
+478 GIQNLIDRCLV
-489 TLDKH
+489 TLDEYD
-494 GKVKMHDMIRAMGRE
+494 KVKMHDMIRAMGRE

-517 PEKRSRLWRHK
+517 PEKRSRLWHHK

-545 LVLDVRDHP
+545 LVLDMRNHP
-554 ANSPINTNEIVLE
+554 ANSPINTNETVLE
-567 TNAFARMCNLQLL
+567 TNAFARMRNLQLL
-580 HLSHVRLD
+580 HLSHIRLD
-588 GCYADFPTELR
+588 GCYTDFPTGLR

-630 RQVWRGTKFLPS
+630 RQVCKGTKFLPS
-642 LKILDVSHS
+642 LMILDVSHS
-651 HGLSETIDFSLSP
+651 HGLSETIDFLLFP

-680 HESIGNLEQLV
+680 HESIGNLE
-691 YLNMKDCKNLRILP
+691 
-705 KNRCMLKSL
+705 
-714 ETLILSGCSNLDEF
+714 
-728 PQFLPS
+728 
-734 LKILDVSHCH
+734 
-744 GLSETIDFS
+744 
-753 LFPNLEELILVD
+753 
-765 CTSLENVHES
+765 
-775 IRNLERLVYLN
+775 RLVYLN
-786 MKDCKNLRKLPK
+786 MKDCKNLRMLPK

-812 GCSNLDEFPQFLP
+812 GCSNLDEFP
-825 SLKIL
+825 
-830 DVSHSHGLSE
+830 
-840 TIDFS
+840 
-845 LFPNLEELIL
+845 
-855 VDCTS
+855 
-860 LENVHESIGNLERL
+860 
-874 VYLNMK
+874 
-880 DCNNLRKLPKNMC
+880 
-893 MLKSLETLILSGCS
+893 
-907 NLDESPV
+907 V
-914 EMVKKMESLKVFE
+914 EVMRKMESLKVLE
-927 SYGIPISEL
+927 TDGIPIGEL
-936 WPERSSAILSS
+936 CPERCFSS
-947 FPSFVVELSLKGCSL
+947 FPCSLVELSLKGCNL
-962 SDDVLPTDLSN
+962 SDDVFLTDLSN
-973 LSHLRRLHLD
+973 LSYLRRLHFD

-1003 SFKGCDRLESLVGL
+1003 SFKDCDRLESLVGL
-1017 PEVHH
+1017 PEVHQR
-1022 WISIVGCIS
+1022 ISIVGCIS
-1031 LKKITFHSPNRQGLS
+1031 LKKITFHSPKQLYPIY
-1046 TVGNNWN
+1046 VGDNWN
-1053 LIEWEG
+1053 LVEWG
-1059 RYKLEPID
+1059 CYYKLKPID

-1081 LESMPAVRMYN
+1081 LESMPAVRMRY
-1092 PWTFRDPKEVPV
+1092 PHIYMDQKEVPV
-1104 QGLYQGGI
+1104 QGPYQCGI
-1112 FNTFFVGN
+1112 FSTFFVGN
-1120 DVPGRF
+1120 EVPGQF

-1150 LSIFATYAK
+1150 LNIFATY
-1159 ENSNNYFTLRRIAP
+1159 SNNYSTSPIIGP

-1188 LAPEFYGIPGDGEDM
+1188 YAPEFYRIPGDGENM
-1203 IWLSHWKMENE
+1203 IWLSHWKMENKT
-1214 AILQCGDEVVVSVI
+1214 ILQCGDEVVVSVI
-1228 TRPRDV
+1228 TGARDL

-1251 MSTQHNSK
+1251 MSTQHNTK
-1259 SDPDYPFVI
+1259 SDPNYPLVI
-1268 GGDLQTWKCRPGIY
+1268 GGDLKTWKCRLGIY
-1282 FLSGYAIKDTDDI
+1282 FLGSWTREDTDDI
-1295 DILFMDSDE
+1295 DILTMDSDE
-1304 EDTNKEGQENERDD
+1304 EDTNKEEQEDESDYT
-1318 SIPKTRVASNNYSLR
+1318 IAKTRAASNNCSLR

-1347 LALVGWSS
+1347 LALAGWSS

-1360 KRHSPTSPPRVCNL
+1360 KRHSSTSPP
-1374 T
+1374 

>member
-1 MALVR
+1 MALVK

-18 RGYRYDVFLSFRGEE
+18 QGYSYDVFLSFRGEE

-61 RGGDIKLGLQKAIQ
+61 RGEDIKPGLRKAIQ

-135 FTRSQKNQSP
+135 FARSQKNQSP
-145 EKVEGWRKALA
+145 EKVEGWRRALA

-175 KFIKNIAKVIR
+175 KFIKKIVKVIR
-186 DKLSRTPLS
+186 DKLSRMPLS

-208 RINLWLQDESSDVGI
+208 HINLWLQDGSSNVGI

-236 IAKQVYNSNF
+236 IAKHVYNSNF

-257 IKETAD
+257 IKETED
-263 QPNGLVQVQMQLL
+263 RPNGLVHIQMQLL

-291 EGIIKIE
+291 EGLIKIE

-309 LDDVDHMDQLDA
+309 LDDLDQMDQLDA
-321 ILRMKDQF
+321 ILRMKDHF

-343 LLKADQVTEL
+343 LLKVDQVTEL
-353 HIIQTLDYNQSLKL
+353 HRVQTLDYNESLKL
-367 FSWHAFGQDH
+367 FSWHAFGQDNT
-377 PIEEYMEHSK
+377 IEEYMEHSK
-387 QLVQYTGGLPLALK
+387 QLVQHSDGLPLALK

-428 EIMNKLRISYESLKD
+428 QIMNKLRISYESLKD

-469 DGCDFYTTI
+469 DECDFYTTI
-478 GIENLIDRCLV
+478 GIQNLIDRCLV
-489 TLDKH
+489 TLDEH

-545 LVLDVRDHP
+545 LVLDMRNHP

-630 RQVWRGTKFLPS
+630 RQVCKGTKFLPS
-642 LKILDVSHS
+642 LKILDVSHY
-651 HGLSETIDFSLSP
+651 HGLSETIDFSLFL

-680 HESIGNLEQLV
+680 HESIGNL
-691 YLNMKDCKNLRILP
+691 K
-705 KNRCMLKSL
+705 
-714 ETLILSGCSNLDEF
+714 
-728 PQFLPS
+728 
-734 LKILDVSHCH
+734 
-744 GLSETIDFS
+744 
-753 LFPNLEELILVD
+753 
-765 CTSLENVHES
+765 
-775 IRNLERLVYLN
+775 RLVYLN
-786 MKDCKNLRKLPK
+786 MKDCKNLSMLPK

-812 GCSNLDEFPQFLP
+812 GCSNLDEFP
-825 SLKIL
+825 
-830 DVSHSHGLSE
+830 
-840 TIDFS
+840 
-845 LFPNLEELIL
+845 
-855 VDCTS
+855 
-860 LENVHESIGNLERL
+860 
-874 VYLNMK
+874 
-880 DCNNLRKLPKNMC
+880 
-893 MLKSLETLILSGCS
+893 
-907 NLDESPV
+907 V
-914 EMVKKMESLKVFE
+914 EMMKKMESLKVLE
-927 SYGIPISEL
+927 TDGIPISEL
-936 WPERSSAILSS
+936 WPERSSAMLSS
-947 FPSFVVELSLKGCSL
+947 FPCSLVELSLKGCNL
-962 SDDVLPTDLSN
+962 SDDVLPMDLSN
-973 LSHLRRLHLD
+973 LFYLRRLHLD
-983 ENPIC
+983 KNPIC
-988 SLPVFIKGL
+988 NLPVFIKGL

-1003 SFKGCDRLESLVGL
+1003 TFEGCDRLESLVGL
-1017 PEVHH
+1017 PEVHQ
-1022 WISIVGCIS
+1022 WISIAGCIS
-1031 LKKITFHSPNRQGLS
+1031 LRKITFHSPEKCCPIC
-1046 TVGNNWN
+1046 VGDNWN
-1053 LIEWEG
+1053 LVEWECY
-1059 RYKLEPID
+1059 YKLEPID
-1067 RVDVEMIKLLGLCN
+1067 RVEVEIIKLLGLCN
-1081 LESMPAVRMYN
+1081 FESMPAVRMRN
-1092 PWTFRDPKEVPV
+1092 PHTYKDPKEVPV
-1104 QGLYQGGI
+1104 QGLYQRGI
-1112 FNTFFVGN
+1112 FSTFFVGN
-1120 DVPGRF
+1120 EVPGRF

-1150 LSIFATYAK
+1150 LNIFATYAK
-1159 ENSNNYFTLRRIAP
+1159 ENSNNYFTMPRIAP

-1188 LAPEFYGIPGDGEDM
+1188 YSPVFYGIPGDGEDM
-1203 IWLSHWKMENE
+1203 IWLSHWKMENKT
-1214 AILQCGDEVVVSVI
+1214 ILQCGDEVVVSVI
-1228 TRPRDV
+1228 TGPHDL

-1239 FGVELVQEHQDK
+1239 FGVELVQEHQEK
-1251 MSTQHNSK
+1251 MSTQHNTK
-1259 SDPDYPFVI
+1259 SDPNYPFVI
-1268 GGDLQTWKCRPGIY
+1268 GGDLKMWKCIPGIY
-1282 FLSGYAIKDTDDI
+1282 C
-1295 DILFMDSDE
+1295 
-1304 EDTNKEGQENERDD
+1304 
-1318 SIPKTRVASNNYSLR
+1318 
-1333 GWKVRLTAVGFFFA
+1333 WKCA
-1347 LALVGWSS
+1347 LKP
-1355 ISQKK
+1355 II
-1360 KRHSPTSPPRVCNL
+1360 
-1374 T
+1374 

>member
-1 MALVR
+1 MALVK

-18 RGYRYDVFLSFRGEE
+18 QGYRYDVFLSFRGEE

-61 RGGDIKLGLQKAIQ
+61 RGEDIKPGLRKAIQ

-135 FTRSQKNQSP
+135 FARSQKNQSP
-145 EKVEGWRKALA
+145 EKVEGWRRALA

-161 AGMVLQNQADGYES
+161 AGMVLQNQANGYES
-175 KFIKNIAKVIR
+175 KFIKKIVKVIG
-186 DKLSRTPLS
+186 DKLSRMPLS

-208 RINLWLQDESSDVGI
+208 RINLWLQDGSSDVGI

-236 IAKQVYNSNF
+236 IAKHVYNSNF

-257 IKETAD
+257 IKETED
-263 QPNGLVQVQMQLL
+263 RPNGLVHIQMQLL

-291 EGIIKIE
+291 EGLIKIE

-309 LDDVDHMDQLDA
+309 LDDVDQMDQLDA
-321 ILRMKDQF
+321 ILRMKDHF

-343 LLKADQVTEL
+343 LLKVDQVTEL
-353 HIIQTLDYNQSLKL
+353 HRVQTLDYNESLKL
-367 FSWHAFGQDH
+367 FSWHAFGQDN

-387 QLVQYTGGLPLALK
+387 QLVQHSDGLPLALK

-457 IGRNKSYIVRIL
+457 IGRKKSYIVRIL

-478 GIENLIDRCLV
+478 DIQNLIDRCLV
-489 TLDKH
+489 TLDEH

-545 LVLDVRDHP
+545 LVLDMRNHP

-630 RQVWRGTKFLPS
+630 RQVCKGTKFLPS

-680 HESIGNLEQLV
+680 HESIGNLE
-691 YLNMKDCKNLRILP
+691 
-705 KNRCMLKSL
+705 
-714 ETLILSGCSNLDEF
+714 
-728 PQFLPS
+728 
-734 LKILDVSHCH
+734 
-744 GLSETIDFS
+744 
-753 LFPNLEELILVD
+753 
-765 CTSLENVHES
+765 
-775 IRNLERLVYLN
+775 RLVYLN
-786 MKDCKNLRKLPK
+786 MKDCKNLKMLPK

-830 DVSHSHGLSE
+830 DVSHYHGLSE

-845 LFPNLEELIL
+845 LFLNLEELIL

-860 LENVHESIGNLERL
+860 LKNVHESIGNLKRL

-880 DCNNLRKLPKNMC
+880 DCKNLRMLPKNMC

-907 NLDESPV
+907 NLDEFPV
-914 EMVKKMESLKVFE
+914 EMMKKMESLKVLE
-927 SYGIPISEL
+927 TDGIPISEL

-947 FPSFVVELSLKGCSL
+947 FPCSLVELSLKGCNL
-962 SDDVLPTDLSN
+962 SDDVLPMDLSN
-973 LSHLRRLHLD
+973 LFYLRRLHLD
-983 ENPIC
+983 KNPIC
-988 SLPVFIKGL
+988 NLPVFIKGL

-1003 SFKGCDRLESLVGL
+1003 TFEGCDRLESLVGL
-1017 PEVHH
+1017 PEVHQ
-1022 WISIVGCIS
+1022 WISIAGCIS
-1031 LKKITFHSPNRQGLS
+1031 LRKITFHSPEKCCPIC
-1046 TVGNNWN
+1046 VGDNWN
-1053 LIEWEG
+1053 LVEWECY
-1059 RYKLEPID
+1059 YKLEPID
-1067 RVDVEMIKLLGLCN
+1067 RVEVEMIKLLGLCN
-1081 LESMPAVRMYN
+1081 FESMPVVRMRN
-1092 PWTFRDPKEVPV
+1092 PHTYKDPKEVPV
-1104 QGLYQGGI
+1104 QGLYQRGI
-1112 FNTFFVGN
+1112 FSTFFVGN
-1120 DVPGRF
+1120 KVPGQF

-1150 LSIFATYAK
+1150 LNIFATYAK
-1159 ENSNNYFTLRRIAP
+1159 ENSNNYFTMPRIAP

-1188 LAPEFYGIPGDGEDM
+1188 YSPVFYGIPGDGEDM
-1203 IWLSHWKMENE
+1203 IWLSHWKMENKT
-1214 AILQCGDEVVVSVI
+1214 ILQCGDEVVVSVI
-1228 TRPRDV
+1228 TGPRDL

-1239 FGVELVQEHQDK
+1239 FGVELVQEHQEK
-1251 MSTQHNSK
+1251 MSTQHNTK
-1259 SDPDYPFVI
+1259 SDPNYPFVI
-1268 GGDLQTWKCRPGIY
+1268 GGDLKTWKCIPGIY
-1282 FLSGYAIKDTDDI
+1282 YLGTWTREDADDI
-1295 DILFMDSDE
+1295 DILTMDSDE
-1304 EDTNKEGQENERDD
+1304 EDTNKEGQKDEPDYT
-1318 SIPKTRVASNNYSLR
+1318 IAKTRAASNNCSLR

-1360 KRHSPTSPPRVCNL
+1360 KRVSDTRPQAHHEFVI
-1374 T
+1374 